1 MPIVNVP
8 GVGQVR
14 FPDDMSQE
22 DIINAIE
29 NDILKKPEP
38 SFMERSKQAFK
49 TGLEQIPESIAGIE
63 LGGRAALGQ
72 KAEASKQ
79 AAAIRAEE
87 QQQKPIQAITYE
99 ELEQTYGKD
108 GAIEVL
114 KKLPAYV
121 SEQILSNAP
130 SMAVPLAAA
139 AAVTPF
145 TSPVGGLLAGIGTYG
160 TQQFGQ
166 FMRRQAKEG
175 ATGETLEPG
184 KAAATAAVTAP
195 IGFFADKFLAGLGKF
210 PPKILGSEALAELA
224 KRAGQSLPGRITT
237 GATLGVIAEAP
248 TEVLEQMA
256 ERWQAGLPLDTEDAY
271 KEYKEAFAGAATV
284 GGVGGAAA
292 RGLAGKPVVQKPTDE
307 LKDES
312 KGLPT
317 PMDTLPLPIFSAPPQ
332 GMDANRA
339 LALRE
344 EAIQTDQENRLAQ
357 QMAEEQRMAS
367 AQERARSM
375 QGFGSPAGANLQMM
389 GRVRADEQA
398 AIKQQQREEI
408 AVEKARQKQ
417 IQNQIKQIQNTT
429 FSTDPVSNQIT
440 KQRLL
445 DQIAEQQ
452 PQPEIVEQAPPEI
465 TPAKPTAMSQMA
477 GFASP
482 ATTNQQMLDATRQR
496 QAEEIKSVEVDK
508 KKRIKEIEKTVFSS
522 DPLANELAKRKT
534 LEQEGLVEP
543 IKEAPVVEEG
553 LEPPPGPVAYENIPG
568 QKAKA
573 PIDQETKQEDQAI
586 LKTLKEQEKEIRSQ
600 IFQAK
605 RSGTNL
611 RRVLAGRLDPAEVS
625 EFGDKNSPSDK
636 KLMSNT
642 GGASLDDI
650 VSNGL
655 LNEFLPTE
663 LHRGTEVEAN
673 EVAEETADKSFR
685 ATEYIRELLRSN
697 QNMPFKSQQIIQ
709 QANLRHDEV
718 LKLIDR
724 YLSTEEINI
733 LIQEAI
739 DEQARIDQAAGETTT
754 EGETGTAGRG
764 KETAGTEEVTGAAKE
779 KPKPEKQAP
788 AETTAETTAEQPP
801 ILKAPPDLKL
811 KKGRNEQVVLAA
823 RELAAKKITREE
835 FDRYVDYYTPI
846 GPVLGSNLEAP
857 IDSDL
862 MFDILT
868 TKIKQK
874 KPAQLVNAPIK
885 DGTRVGLRM
894 DIPALDWGRANGV
907 NGSVVSVH
915 EGTNPNNKNTGDNIS
930 YRSTGHIKNVVFA
943 PRDQE
948 RSFSVAQNIPG
959 RKSEKTP
966 QQTIE
971 GNWIN
976 TPSNAL
982 FKRIKSL
989 LNDPEWSQVS
999 LDPLRHAYF
1008 YDRTSK
1014 NPVESADEVLQVGRF
1029 VLAKNVKFGDR
1040 AEYLYSTD
1048 KGGTTIAVSPEARR
1062 IQDELTGKSFMEM
1075 GEWTVRNARNDAEK
1089 HFAQKALKVVRAL
1102 EKQGVEFT
1110 FEVQGGKSRNDRLF
1124 QSNGVASFLFSK
1136 KGDINSRVRIDLN
1149 GAPVLENQLGYPSG
1163 MNYETVLHEFMH
1175 AATRTQNRFL
1185 SASHPAVKE
1194 LNNLFRTVVAEF
1206 NKQVKNKTLPDS
1218 MQKIYKRQTN
1228 NLQDPDELLA
1238 WGLEDRDF
1246 QKWLS
1251 TIKVG
1256 DKTAFEKIV
1265 DIVRRVLGISPDYE
1279 SALDRLMK
1287 TTNEILDIDVKDID
1301 TAMKAQGLN
1310 LGKPAAPVQKPKPS
1324 APFQESL
1331 FKQEAN
1337 TPAFK
1342 RWFGDSKVV
1351 DANGKPLVVYH
1362 GTSVRP
1368 DAGAVKGMGDI
1379 MAFDRMFTTQFRAPS
1394 IDTVGSFFSTN
1405 PGEGGAQMYSGT
1417 GEGAAVYPV
1426 YLSIKDPY
1434 TTTFETMLRRARI
1447 MENGVDDGRKIGAK
1461 EVEALRKFLKEF
1473 GKDGIHIKADPK
1485 GGEFGNQDVWIAL
1498 EPEQI
1503 KSATG
1508 NRGVF
1513 DAENA
1518 DILSKGAGT
1527 NPTSVGQQAMEILS
1541 GMGRDVKPPEPGYAQ
1556 KIKQSWDNARDNP
1569 KATAEAGRDGFRRFA
1584 DQVQTWAFSSD
1595 AALNNQ
1601 IRREVMDSM
1610 LGQEEKIGLLLNT
1623 SLSQTFHSDAISN
1636 LFLRMGNVKYN
1647 KELHKWEGVQD
1658 KNNFISLSQ
1667 KLDEIGAKYG
1677 LSKPQ
1682 IELVAHT
1689 AFEAK
1694 RTRSLVEFNTNLDA
1708 QVQELRDAA
1717 AEERAKGNAVKASAL
1732 SEKASSLR
1740 EKAKFIH
1747 MEPAEIQAGL
1757 SQFEL
1762 MPELNEAVDI
1772 WNGIRGNA
1780 VDKLVE
1786 SGLWTPEEAEFLLSN
1801 ADYVPFFR
1809 EDQLENG
1816 KGPKEFMRSLQV
1828 QAKERR
1834 LKGSD
1839 KPVNDIFDNM
1849 VRWTQYAV
1857 NRSVR
1862 NRSALSLA
1870 TTAESVGLAKKVEGM
1885 KDGDNVVRVWQDG
1898 QENYYDMEDP
1908 MFMQAFQGLESVSIP
1923 TIRWMAKMAD
1933 ILRSSV
1939 VLNPLFAVS
1948 QIPQDSFAAM
1958 FSSGLKPQFALTIP
1972 FRAVKEFIQTLR
1984 GKSTAHE
1991 ELKNF
1996 GVVGVRDFSSA
2007 MVRLDTEIA
2016 AGLKPAKG
2024 LWGNVKD
2031 KLSHFA
2037 MASDNAVRQA
2047 TYNAALDQGL
2057 SKAEAL
2063 EKAFEIFNVR
2073 RRGTSKMLNLAGQVI
2088 PFFNAYLAAQNVA
2101 YRTITGVGTSPTQ
2114 RDAAYKVLFGTTA
2127 SVFALSVLYA
2137 MMNGDDEDY
2146 LRKPTPTRDR
2156 LLMIPGTGMSIPL
2169 RADMYALPKVVAE
2182 HTYMMLTDKGF
2193 SDGAKFR
2200 ASLKSLLATS
2210 ILSPT
2215 PVPQAVKPIA
2225 EVLTNYDFFQ
2235 QKPLV
2240 GMYQQKKEIER
2251 QFDDT
2256 TSELAKVFGRSGLI
2270 SPIAIDHLVRG
2281 MFGSAGGLVLY
2292 ATNPFLWN
2300 ITSPNTP
2307 RPSISMKD
2315 ALATI
2320 PNASG
2325 FITKEYESGLKKDF
2339 FALKEEVDRA
2349 ASTLTDLKDRNPED
2363 IKDYIKDEKVR
2374 ARLGLAPTVNR
2385 INTQLSTIR
2394 KSISTIANSSM
2405 SADEKEA
2412 RIKQLRATEDK
2423 MLQGINLKK
2432 LREMAQI

>member
-29 NDILKKPEP
+29 TDILKKPAP
-38 SFMERSKQAFK
+38 GFIERSKQAFQ
-49 TGLEQIPESIAGIE
+49 TGLEQIPESLAGIE

-72 KAEASKQ
+72 KEEAGRQ
-79 AAAIRAEE
+79 AAAIRAQE
-87 QQQKPIQAITYE
+87 QQQKPIAPISYE
-99 ELEQTYGKD
+99 ELEKTYGKD

-114 KKLPAYV
+114 KKLPSYI
-121 SEQILSNAP
+121 SEQILQSAP

-145 TSPVGGLLAGIGTYG
+145 TSPLGGLLTGVGTYG
-160 TQQFGQ
+160 AQQFGQ
-166 FMRRQAKEG
+166 FMRRQAAEG
-175 ATGETLEPG
+175 ATGETLAPG
-184 KAAATAAVTAP
+184 KAAAFAAATAP
-195 IGFFADKFLAGLGKF
+195 IGFFADKFLIGLGKF

-224 KRAGQSLPGRITT
+224 KRTGQSLPGRITT

-256 ERWQAGLPLDTEDAY
+256 ERYQAGLPLDTEDAY
-271 KEYKEAFAGAATV
+271 KEYKEAFAGAAAV

-292 RGLAGKPVVQKPTDE
+292 RGLAGKPAIPPE
-307 LKDES
+307 REEP

-317 PMDTLPLPIFSAPPQ
+317 PMETLPLPIFSAPPQ
-332 GMDANRA
+332 GMTADRA
-339 LALRE
+339 LGLRE
-344 EAIQTDQENRLAQ
+344 EAIQADEQRRLAQ
-357 QMAEEQRMAS
+357 QMAEEQRMAD

-375 QGFGSPAGANLQMM
+375 QGFATPAGGNLQMM
-389 GRVRADEQA
+389 GQVRTDQQA
-398 AIKQQQREEI
+398 AIKQQQREQ
-408 AVEKARQKQ
+408 AAAEKARQKQ
-417 IQNQIKQIQNTT
+417 IQDQINEINNTVY
-429 FSTDPVSNQIT
+429 STDPVANQIT

-445 DQIAEQQ
+445 DQFAQQQ
-452 PQPEIVEQAPPEI
+452 PQDQVIEEAPAEI
-465 TPAKPTAMSQMA
+465 TPVKPTAMSQMA

-482 ATTNQQMLDATRQR
+482 ATTNQQMLDASRKR
-496 QAEEIKSVEVDK
+496 QADEIKAAETAK
-508 KKRIKEIEKTVFSS
+508 KKRIKEIENTVFSP
-522 DPLANELAKRKT
+522 DPLANELAKRKI
-534 LEQEGLVEP
+534 LEAEGLVEP
-543 IKEAPVVEEG
+543 EKEAAPEVLAEEG

-568 QKAKA
+568 QKAK
-573 PIDQETKQEDQAI
+573 PPVDQATKEEDRLT
-586 LKTLKEQEKEIRSQ
+586 LKALKEQEKEIRSQ
-600 IFQAK
+600 IFHAK

-611 RRVLAGRLDPAEVS
+611 RRILAGRLDQSELS
-625 EFGDKNSPSDK
+625 EFGDKNSDADK
-636 KLMSNT
+636 KLISNT

-650 VSNGL
+650 VSDGL
-655 LNEFLPTE
+655 LNEFLPPN
-663 LHRGTEVEAN
+663 LYRGTDIEAN
-673 EVAEETADKSFR
+673 EIAEESADKSFR
-685 ATEYIRELLRSN
+685 ATEYIRNLLQTN
-697 QNMPFKSQQIIQ
+697 QNMPFQSQQIIQ

-718 LKLIDR
+718 LRLIDR

-733 LIQEAI
+733 VIQEAI
-739 DEQARIDQAAGETTT
+739 DDEARIDQAAREAAT
-754 EGETGTAGRG
+754 EGENRTAGRG
-764 KETAGTEEVTGAAKE
+764 KETAGEKEVKEE
-779 KPKPEKQAP
+779 KPRAGKPPVLDESGVTP
-788 AETTAETTAEQPP
+788 A
-801 ILKAPPDLKL
+801 
-811 KKGRNEQVVLAA
+811 KGRHPQMQAA
-823 RELAAKKITREE
+823 LQKVMEGKMTREE
-835 FDRYVDYYTPI
+835 FKKYAQYYKPI
-846 GPVLGSNLEAP
+846 ELIEQEKLEAP
-857 IDSDL
+857 ASNEKMFAALRGEDSKAKL
-862 MFDILT
+862 NT
-868 TKIKQK
+868 
-874 KPAQLVNAPIK
+874 PIP

-894 DIPALDWGRANGV
+894 DLPARDAGAN
-907 NGSVVSVH
+907 VVSVH
-915 EGTNPNNKNTGDNIS
+915 VGKPNKDPKTGKPYKSAGQVIGYQS
-930 YRSTGHIKNVVFA
+930 AAHITDVEFA

-948 RSFSVAQNIPG
+948 
-959 RKSEKTP
+959 KSAVMGILPKKEP
-966 QQTIE
+966 LQTAE
-971 GNWIN
+971 GNLV
-976 TPSNAL
+976 NASPEEIY
-982 FKRIKSL
+982 KKIKELMS
-989 LNDPEWSQVS
+989 DPAWTQVGF
-999 LDPLRHAYF
+999 DPTRHGYF
-1008 YDRTSK
+1008 YSRK
-1014 NPVESADEVLQVGRF
+1014 NEKPVVSASELYQVGNF
-1029 VLAKNVKFGDR
+1029 LLAKNAQFGHEVD
-1040 AEYLYSTD
+1040 YLYSTN
-1048 KGGTTIAVSPEARR
+1048 KGGEAVTINPEAKR
-1062 IQDELTGKSFMEM
+1062 IQDELTGKSFIEM
-1075 GEWTVRNARNDAEK
+1075 AQWTVKNARNEAEK
-1089 HFAQKALKVVRAL
+1089 HFAQKGLNVVRAL
-1102 EKQGVEFT
+1102 EKQGVEFI
-1110 FEVQGGKSRNDRLF
+1110 FEVQGGNSRNSRLYRA
-1124 QSNGVASFLFSK
+1124 QGVASFLAGK
-1136 KGDINSRVRIDLN
+1136 DAKGTQVRIDLN
-1149 GAPVLENQLGYPSG
+1149 GVPVLENQLGYPSG

-1175 AATRTQNRFL
+1175 TATRLQNRFL
-1185 SASHPAVKE
+1185 PATHPAVKE
-1194 LNNLFRTVVAEF
+1194 LNSLFRTVVAEF
-1206 NKQVKNKTLPDS
+1206 NKQVRNKTLPES
-1218 MQKIYKRQTN
+1218 MMKVYKDQTN
-1228 NLQDPDELLA
+1228 NLESPDELLA

-1265 DIVRRVLGISPDYE
+1265 EVVRRMLGISPEFE

-1287 TTNEILDIDVKDID
+1287 TTNEILDIDVQDID
-1301 TAMKAQGLN
+1301 TAMRAQGVQ
-1310 LGKPAAPVQKPKPS
+1310 LGAPKPKAPAKPPKPQ

-1351 DANGKPLVVYH
+1351 NAEGKPLVVYH
-1362 GTSVRP
+1362 GTRKDFNAFDKSKQDLR
-1368 DAGAVKGMGDI
+1368 DAG
-1379 MAFDRMFTTQFRAPS
+1379 FYF
-1394 IDTVGSFFSTN
+1394 GSSKDAN
-1405 PGEGGAQMYSGT
+1405 AYAYSSEGGGN
-1417 GEGAAVYPV
+1417 VIPV
-1426 YLSIKDPY
+1426 YLSISNPKIYYNRDVKITPKLIEELKSQGY
-1434 TTTFETMLRRARI
+1434 DGVKRDFAKGPDAWRYGEDAAPEWVAFEPT
-1447 MENGVDDGRKIGAK
+1447 
-1461 EVEALRKFLKEF
+1461 
-1473 GKDGIHIKADPK
+1473 
-1485 GGEFGNQDVWIAL
+1485 
-1498 EPEQI
+1498 QI
-1503 KSATG
+1503 KSAIG
-1508 NRGVF
+1508 NKGTF
-1513 DAENA
+1513 DPNNP

-1527 NPTSVGQQAMEILS
+1527 PNSVGQQAMEILS
-1541 GMGRDVKPPEPGYAQ
+1541 GMGRDVKPPEPGYKE
-1556 KIKQSWDNARDNP
+1556 KIRQSWDNAKDNP
-1569 KATAEAGRDGFRRFA
+1569 KATAEAARDGFRRFS

-1601 IRREVMDSM
+1601 IRREVMGSM

-1623 SLSQTFHSDAISN
+1623 SLSQTFHSDAIAN

-1647 KELHKWEGVQD
+1647 KELHKWEGIED
-1658 KNNFISLSQ
+1658 KNNFITLSQ

-1677 LSKPQ
+1677 LDKAQ

-1694 RTRSLVEFNTNLDA
+1694 RTKSLVEFNTNLDA

-1732 SEKASSLR
+1732 SEKASSMK

-1747 MEPAEIQAGL
+1747 MDEADIQAGL
-1757 SQFEL
+1757 SQFKL
-1762 MPELNEAVDI
+1762 MPELNQAVEI

-1786 SGLWTPEEAEFLLSN
+1786 SGLWTPDEAEFLLSN

-1834 LKGSD
+1834 LKGSA

-1849 VRWTQYAV
+1849 IRWTQYAV

-1870 TTAESVGLAKKVEGM
+1870 TTAESVGLARKVEGT
-1885 KDGDNVVRVWQDG
+1885 KDGDNVVRVWDGG
-1898 QENYYDMEDP
+1898 QEQYYDMEDP
-1908 MFMQAFQGLESVSIP
+1908 MFMEAFQGLESVSIP

-1939 VLNPLFAVS
+1939 VLNPLFALS
-1948 QIPQDSFAAM
+1948 QVPQDSFAAM

-1972 FRAVKEFIQTLR
+1972 VRAVKEFIQTLR

-2024 LWGNVKD
+2024 LWGKVKD
-2031 KLSHFA
+2031 QLSHFA

-2047 TYNAALDQGL
+2047 TYTAALDQGL

-2073 RRGTSKMLNLAGQVI
+2073 RRGTSKMLNFAGQVI

-2146 LRKPTPTRDR
+2146 MSKPTPTRDR

-2169 RADMYALPKVVAE
+2169 RADLYALPKVVAE
-2182 HTYMMLTDKGF
+2182 HTYMILTDKGY

-2215 PVPQAVKPIA
+2215 PVPQAVKPLA

-2240 GMYQQKKEIER
+2240 GTYQKKKEIER
-2251 QFDDT
+2251 QFDDN
-2256 TSELAKVFGRSGLI
+2256 TSELAKVFGQSGLI
-2270 SPIAIDHLVRG
+2270 SPIAVDHLVRG
-2281 MFGSAGGLVLY
+2281 LFGSAGGLVLY
-2292 ATNPFLWN
+2292 ATNPFLWHV
-2300 ITSPNTP
+2300 TSPNTP
-2307 RPSISMKD
+2307 RPSVSMQD

-2325 FITKEYESGLKKDF
+2325 FVTKEYETGLKKDF

-2349 ASTLTDLKDRNPED
+2349 ANTLTDLKQRNPED

-2374 ARLGLAPTVNR
+2374 ARLGLSPIVNT

-2394 KSISTIANSSM
+2394 KSISTITNSTLP
-2405 SADEKEA
+2405 ADVKAA
-2412 RIKQLRATEDK
+2412 RIKQLRATEEN
-2423 MLQGINLKK
+2423 MLKNVDLKK
-2432 LREMAQI
+2432 LREMAKI

>member
-38 SFMERSKQAFK
+38 GFIDRSKQAFK
-49 TGLEQIPESIAGIE
+49 TGLEQIPESLAGIE

-72 KAEASKQ
+72 KEEASRQ
-79 AAAIRAEE
+79 AAAIRAQE
-87 QQQKPIQAITYE
+87 QQQKPIAPISYE
-99 ELEQTYGKD
+99 ELEKTYGKD

-114 KKLPAYV
+114 KKLPAYI
-121 SEQILSNAP
+121 SEQILQSAP

-145 TSPVGGLLAGIGTYG
+145 TSPLGGLLAGIGTYG

-166 FMRRQAKEG
+166 FMRRQAQEG
-175 ATGETLEPG
+175 ATGETLAPG
-184 KAAATAAVTAP
+184 KAAAVAAATAP
-195 IGFFADKFLAGLGKF
+195 IGFFADKFLIGLGKF

-224 KRAGQSLPGRITT
+224 KRTGQSLPGRITT

-256 ERWQAGLPLDTEDAY
+256 ERYQAGLALDTEDAY
-271 KEYKEAFAGAATV
+271 REYKEAFAGAAAV

-292 RGLAGKPVVQKPTDE
+292 RGLAGKPAIPP
-307 LKDES
+307 ES
-312 KGLPT
+312 EEPKGLPT
-317 PMDTLPLPIFSAPPQ
+317 PMETLPLPIFSAPPQ
-332 GMDANRA
+332 GVDANRA

-344 EAIQTDQENRLAQ
+344 EAIQADEQRRLAQ
-357 QMAEEQRMAS
+357 QEAEQQRMAS

-375 QGFGSPAGANLQMM
+375 QGFATPAGGNLQMM
-389 GRVRADEQA
+389 GQVRADQQA
-398 AIKQQQREEI
+398 AVKQQQREQV
-408 AVEKARQKQ
+408 AAEKARQKQ
-417 IQNQIKQIQNTT
+417 IQDQIKEIQNTVY
-429 FSTDPVSNQIT
+429 STDPVANQIT

-445 DQIAEQQ
+445 DQFAEQQ
-452 PQPEIVEQAPPEI
+452 PVIEEAPVEV
-465 TPAKPTAMSQMA
+465 TPAKPAAMSQMA

-482 ATTNQQMLDATRQR
+482 ATTNQQMLDATRKR
-496 QAEEIKSVEVDK
+496 QADEIKAAETAK
-508 KKRIKEIEKTVFSS
+508 KKRIKEIQNTVYSP
-522 DPLANELAKRKT
+522 DPLANELAKRKI
-534 LEQEGLVEP
+534 LEQEGLVEAG
-543 IKEAPVVEEG
+543 KQEVQTEEEAPPVEEG
-553 LEPPPGPVAYENIPG
+553 IEPPSGPVAYENIPG

-573 PIDQETKQEDQAI
+573 PIDQETKEEDRAI

-611 RRVLAGRLDPAEVS
+611 RRVLAGRLDPAEIS
-625 EFGDKNSPSDK
+625 EFGDKNNAADK

-663 LHRGTEVEAN
+663 LHRGTDIEGNEA
-673 EVAEETADKSFR
+673 ADETADKSSR
-685 ATEYIRELLRSN
+685 ATEYIRDLLRTN
-697 QNMPFKSQQIIQ
+697 QNMPFQSQQIIQ

-718 LKLIDR
+718 LRLIDR

-739 DEQARIDQAAGETTT
+739 DEQARIDQAAGEAAT

-764 KETAGTEEVTGAAKE
+764 EETAGTEEVTE
-779 KPKPEKQAP
+779 EKPEKQAP
-788 AETTAETTAEQPP
+788 AETPAGQPP
-801 ILKAPPDLKL
+801 VLEVPEGFKL
-811 KKGRNEQVVLAA
+811 SKGRNPQVALAA
-823 RELAAKKITREE
+823 RKLAAGEINKAEY
-835 FDRYVDYYTPI
+835 DQYVDYYTPI
-846 GPVLGSNLEAP
+846 NTITSDKLESP
-857 IDSDL
+857 IDDGL
-862 MFDILT
+862 MREILT
-868 TKIKQK
+868 KKIKQK
-874 KPAQLVNAPIK
+874 KRPELVNAPVA

-894 DIPALDWGRANGV
+894 DIPALEWGRANGV

-915 EGTNPNNKNTGDNIS
+915 KGASEKNKTASSNIS

-948 RSFSVAQNIPG
+948 RSFGVAQSLSG
-959 RKSEKTP
+959 REGEKTP

-976 TPSNAL
+976 TPPDKT
-982 FKRIKSL
+982 FKLIKKL
-989 LNDPEWSQVS
+989 LNDPEWKQIS
-999 LDPLRHAYF
+999 LDPTRHAFF
-1008 YDRTSK
+1008 YDRASK
-1014 NPVESADEVLQVGRF
+1014 KPVESADEVLQVGRF

-1040 AEYLYSTD
+1040 AEYLYSAN
-1048 KGGTTIAVSPEARR
+1048 KGPLTIAVSPEARR
-1062 IQDELTGKSFMEM
+1062 IQDELTGKSFIEM
-1075 GEWTVRNARNDAEK
+1075 GQWAVRNARNDAEK
-1089 HFAQKALKVVRAL
+1089 YFAQKALNVVRAL

-1110 FEVQGGKSRNDRLF
+1110 FEVQGGDSRNSRLYRA
-1124 QSNGVASFLFSK
+1124 QGVASFLAGK
-1136 KGDINSRVRIDLN
+1136 DAKGTQVRIDLN
-1149 GAPVLENQLGYPSG
+1149 GVPVLENQLGYPSG

-1175 AATRTQNRFL
+1175 TATRLQNRFL
-1185 SASHPAVKE
+1185 PATHPAVKE
-1194 LNNLFRTVVAEF
+1194 LNSLFRTVVAEF
-1206 NKQVKNKTLPDS
+1206 NKQVRNKTLPES
-1218 MQKIYKRQTN
+1218 MMKVYKDQTN
-1228 NLQDPDELLA
+1228 NLESPDELLA

-1256 DKTAFEKIV
+1256 DKTAFDKIV
-1265 DIVRRVLGISPDYE
+1265 EVVRRMLGISSEFE

-1287 TTNEILDIDVKDID
+1287 TTNEILDIDVQDID
-1301 TAMKAQGLN
+1301 TGMKAQGVQ
-1310 LGKPAAPVQKPKPS
+1310 LGAPKPKAPAKPPKPQ

-1331 FKQEAN
+1331 FK
-1337 TPAFK
+1337 
-1342 RWFGDSKVV
+1342 
-1351 DANGKPLVVYH
+1351 
-1362 GTSVRP
+1362 
-1368 DAGAVKGMGDI
+1368 
-1379 MAFDRMFTTQFRAPS
+1379 
-1394 IDTVGSFFSTN
+1394 
-1405 PGEGGAQMYSGT
+1405 
-1417 GEGAAVYPV
+1417 
-1426 YLSIKDPY
+1426 
-1434 TTTFETMLRRARI
+1434 
-1447 MENGVDDGRKIGAK
+1447 
-1461 EVEALRKFLKEF
+1461 
-1473 GKDGIHIKADPK
+1473 
-1485 GGEFGNQDVWIAL
+1485 
-1498 EPEQI
+1498 
-1503 KSATG
+1503 
-1508 NRGVF
+1508 
-1513 DAENA
+1513 
-1518 DILSKGAGT
+1518 GAGT
-1527 NPTSVGQQAMEILS
+1527 PTSVGQQAMEILS

-1556 KIKQSWDNARDNP
+1556 RVRQSWDNAKDNP
-1569 KATAEAGRDGFRRFA
+1569 KATVEAARDGFRRFA
-1584 DQVQTWAFSSD
+1584 DRIQTYAFSSD

-1601 IRREVMDSM
+1601 IRREVMDST

-1623 SLSQTFHSDAISN
+1623 SLSQTFHSDAIAN
-1636 LFLRMGNVKYN
+1636 LFLRMGDIKYN
-1647 KELHKWEGVQD
+1647 KELHKWEGVED
-1658 KNNFISLSQ
+1658 KNNFITLSQ

-1677 LSKPQ
+1677 LDKPQ

-1694 RTRSLVEFNTNLDA
+1694 RTKSLIEFNNNLDA

-1732 SEKASSLR
+1732 SEKASSMR

-1762 MPELNEAVDI
+1762 MPELNDAVEI

-1801 ADYVPFFR
+1801 ADYVPFYR

-1849 VRWTQYAV
+1849 IRWTQYAV

-1870 TTAESVGLAKKVEGM
+1870 TTAESVGLAKKVEGK
-1885 KDGDNVVRVWQDG
+1885 KDGDNVVRVWDGG
-1898 QENYYDMEDP
+1898 QEQFYDMEDP
-1908 MFMQAFQGLESVSIP
+1908 MFMEAFQGLESVSIP
-1923 TIRWMAKMAD
+1923 TIRWAAKMAD

-1939 VLNPLFAVS
+1939 VLNPLFALS
-1948 QIPQDSFAAM
+1948 QVPQDSFAAM

-1972 FRAVKEFIQTLR
+1972 VRAVKEFIQTLR

-2024 LWGNVKD
+2024 LWGKVKD
-2031 KLSHFA
+2031 QLSHFA

-2047 TYNAALDQGL
+2047 TYTAALDQGL

-2073 RRGTSKMLNLAGQVI
+2073 RRGTSQILSFAGQVI

-2127 SVFALSVLYA
+2127 SVFALSILYA

-2146 LRKPTPTRDR
+2146 QKKPTPTRDR

-2182 HTYMMLTDKGF
+2182 HTYMILTDKGY

-2215 PVPQAVKPIA
+2215 PVPQAVKPLA

-2240 GMYQQKKEIER
+2240 GTYQKKKEIER
-2251 QFDDT
+2251 QFDDS
-2256 TSELAKVFGRSGLI
+2256 TSELAKVIGRSDVI
-2270 SPIAIDHLVRG
+2270 SPIAVDHLIRG

-2292 ATNPFLWN
+2292 ATNPFLWHV
-2300 ITSPNTP
+2300 TSPNTP
-2307 RPSISMKD
+2307 RPSLSVRD

-2325 FITKEYESGLKKDF
+2325 FVTKEYETGLKKDF

-2349 ASTLTDLKDRNPED
+2349 ANTLTDLKQRNPED

-2374 ARLGLAPTVNR
+2374 ARLGLAPMVNQ
-2385 INTQLSTIR
+2385 INSQLSTIR
-2394 KSISTIANSSM
+2394 KSISTITNSTLP
-2405 SADEKEA
+2405 ADVKEA
-2412 RIKQLRATEDK
+2412 RIKQLRANEEK
-2423 MLQGINLKK
+2423 MLKGVNLKK

>member
-22 DIINAIE
+22 AIIDAIE

-38 SFMERSKQAFK
+38 SFIERSKQAFK
-49 TGLEQIPESIAGIE
+49 TGLEQIPESLAGIE

-72 KAEASKQ
+72 KEEASRQ
-79 AAAIRAEE
+79 AAAIRAQE
-87 QQQKPIQAITYE
+87 QQQKPIAPITYE
-99 ELEQTYGKD
+99 ELEKTYGKD

-114 KKLPAYV
+114 KKLPAYI
-121 SEQILSNAP
+121 SEQILQSAP

-145 TSPVGGLLAGIGTYG
+145 TTPLGGLLAGIGTYG

-166 FMRRQAKEG
+166 FIRRQATEG
-175 ATGETLEPG
+175 ATGETLAPG
-184 KAAATAAVTAP
+184 KAAAVAAATAP
-195 IGFFADKFLAGLGKF
+195 IGFFADKFLIGLGKF

-224 KRAGQSLPGRITT
+224 KRTGQSLPGRITT

-256 ERWQAGLPLDTEDAY
+256 ERYQAGLPLNTEDAY
-271 KEYKEAFAGAATV
+271 KEYKEAFAGAAAV

-292 RGLAGKPVVQKPTDE
+292 RGLAGKPAIPP
-307 LKDES
+307 ES
-312 KGLPT
+312 EEPKGLPT
-317 PMDTLPLPIFSAPPQ
+317 PMETLPLPIFSAPPQ
-332 GMDANRA
+332 GVDANRA

-344 EAIQTDQENRLAQ
+344 EAIQADEQRRLAQ
-357 QMAEEQRMAS
+357 QEAEQQRMAS

-375 QGFGSPAGANLQMM
+375 QGFATPAGGNLQMM
-389 GRVRADEQA
+389 GQVRADQQA
-398 AIKQQQREEI
+398 AVKQQQREQV
-408 AVEKARQKQ
+408 AAEKARQKQ
-417 IQNQIKQIQNTT
+417 IQDQIKEIQNTVY
-429 FSTDPVSNQIT
+429 STDPVANQIT

-445 DQIAEQQ
+445 DQFAEQQ
-452 PQPEIVEQAPPEI
+452 PVIEEAPVEV

-482 ATTNQQMLDATRQR
+482 ATTNQQMLDATRKR
-496 QAEEIKSVEVDK
+496 QADEIKAAETAK
-508 KKRIKEIEKTVFSS
+508 KKRIKEIQNTVYSP
-522 DPLANELAKRKT
+522 DPLANELAKRKI
-534 LEQEGLVEP
+534 LEQEGLVEAG
-543 IKEAPVVEEG
+543 KQEAQTEEEAPPVEEG
-553 LEPPPGPVAYENIPG
+553 LEPPSGPVAYENIPG

-573 PIDQETKQEDQAI
+573 PIDQETKEEDRAT
-586 LKTLKEQEKEIRSQ
+586 LKALKEQEKEIRSQ

-611 RRVLAGRLDPAEVS
+611 RRILAGRLNQSELS
-625 EFGDKNSPSDK
+625 EFGDKNSDADK
-636 KLMSNT
+636 KLISNT

-650 VSNGL
+650 VSDGL

-663 LHRGTEVEAN
+663 LHRGTEIEGNEA
-673 EVAEETADKSFR
+673 ADETADKSSR
-685 ATEYIRELLRSN
+685 ATEYIRDLLRTN
-697 QNMPFKSQQIIQ
+697 QNMPFQSQQIIQ

-718 LKLIDR
+718 LRLIDR

-739 DEQARIDQAAGETTT
+739 DEQARIDQAAGEAAT

-764 KETAGTEEVTGAAKE
+764 EETAGTEEVSKE
-779 KPKPEKQAP
+779 KPKKQAP
-788 AETTAETTAEQPP
+788 AKTTAETPAEQPP
-801 ILKAPPDLKL
+801 ELKPPEGFKA
-811 KKGRNEQVVLAA
+811 KEGRNEQVVLAA
-823 RELAAKKITREE
+823 RELQAGRITKEQY
-835 FDRYVDYYTPI
+835 DKYVDAYMPI
-846 GPVLGSNLEAP
+846 GTIPNPEPPMSQSDMRDVLQKNQLP
-857 IDSDL
+857 
-862 MFDILT
+862 
-868 TKIKQK
+868 KI
-874 KPAQLVNAPIK
+874 NAPIA
-885 DGTRVGLRM
+885 DGTPVGLRM
-894 DIPALDWGRANGV
+894 DINALNRSKARGLT
-907 NGSVVSVH
+907 GSVVAIH
-915 EGTNPNNKNTGDNIS
+915 PENNPNSPIS
-930 YRSTGHIKNVVFA
+930 YSSAARIQNVK
-943 PRDQE
+943 
-948 RSFSVAQNIPG
+948 FSI
-959 RKSEKTP
+959 RSEKAAMKVATQAEPTISKTGNVTPQGNKSP
-966 QQTIE
+966 QQTME
-971 GNWIN
+971 GNWVNI
-976 TPSNAL
+976 TPKEAYAMVQRL
-982 FKRIKSL
+982 LKDKS
-989 LNDPEWSQVS
+989 WSQVS
-999 LDPLRHAYF
+999 FDPLRHSYF
-1008 YDRTSK
+1008 YDRATK
-1014 NPVESADEVLQVGRF
+1014 RPVVAADEAIQIGRF
-1029 VLAKNVKFGDR
+1029 VLAKNVEFAPR
-1040 AEYLYSTD
+1040 EEFLYSAN
-1048 KGGTTIAVSPEARR
+1048 KGKSNIVVTSEARR
-1062 IQDELTGKSFMEM
+1062 IQDELTGKSFIEM
-1075 GEWTVRNARNDAEK
+1075 GQWTVRNARNDTEK
-1089 HFAQKALKVVRAL
+1089 YFAQKALNVIRAL

-1110 FEVQGGKSRNDRLF
+1110 FEVQGGDSRNSRLYRA
-1124 QSNGVASFLFSK
+1124 QGVASFLAGK
-1136 KGDINSRVRIDLN
+1136 DAKGTQVRIDLN
-1149 GAPVLENQLGYPSG
+1149 GVPVLENQLGYPSG

-1175 AATRTQNRFL
+1175 TATRLQNRFL
-1185 SASHPAVKE
+1185 PATHPAVKE
-1194 LNNLFRTVVAEF
+1194 LKNLFRTVVAEF
-1206 NKQVKNKTLPDS
+1206 NTQVKNKTLPES
-1218 MQKIYKRQTN
+1218 MMKVYKDQTN
-1228 NLQDPDELLA
+1228 NLESPDELLA

-1256 DKTAFEKIV
+1256 EKTAFEKIV
-1265 DIVRRVLGISPDYE
+1265 EVVRRMLGISPEYE

-1287 TTNEILDIDVKDID
+1287 TTNEILDIDVQDID
-1301 TAMKAQGLN
+1301 TAMKAQGAQ
-1310 LGKPAAPVQKPKPS
+1310 LGAPKPKAPTKS
-1324 APFQESL
+1324 LKPQAPFQESL
-1331 FKQEAN
+1331 FK
-1337 TPAFK
+1337 
-1342 RWFGDSKVV
+1342 
-1351 DANGKPLVVYH
+1351 
-1362 GTSVRP
+1362 
-1368 DAGAVKGMGDI
+1368 
-1379 MAFDRMFTTQFRAPS
+1379 
-1394 IDTVGSFFSTN
+1394 
-1405 PGEGGAQMYSGT
+1405 
-1417 GEGAAVYPV
+1417 
-1426 YLSIKDPY
+1426 
-1434 TTTFETMLRRARI
+1434 
-1447 MENGVDDGRKIGAK
+1447 
-1461 EVEALRKFLKEF
+1461 
-1473 GKDGIHIKADPK
+1473 
-1485 GGEFGNQDVWIAL
+1485 
-1498 EPEQI
+1498 
-1503 KSATG
+1503 
-1508 NRGVF
+1508 
-1513 DAENA
+1513 
-1518 DILSKGAGT
+1518 GAGT
-1527 NPTSVGQQAMEILS
+1527 PTSVGQQAMEILS

-1556 KIKQSWDNARDNP
+1556 RVRQSWDNAKDNP
-1569 KATAEAGRDGFRRFA
+1569 KATVEAARDGFRRFA
-1584 DQVQTWAFSSD
+1584 DRIQTYAFSSD

-1601 IRREVMDSM
+1601 IRREVMDST

-1623 SLSQTFHSDAISN
+1623 SLSQTFHSDAIAN
-1636 LFLRMGNVKYN
+1636 LFLRMGDIKYN
-1647 KELHKWEGVQD
+1647 KELHKWEGVED
-1658 KNNFISLSQ
+1658 KNNFITLSQ

-1677 LSKPQ
+1677 LDKPQ

-1694 RTRSLVEFNTNLDA
+1694 RTKSLIEFNNNLDA

-1732 SEKASSLR
+1732 SEKASSMR

-1762 MPELNEAVDI
+1762 MPELNDAVEI

-1801 ADYVPFFR
+1801 ADYVPFYR

-1849 VRWTQYAV
+1849 IRWTQYAV

-1870 TTAESVGLAKKVEGM
+1870 TTAESVGLAKKVEGK
-1885 KDGDNVVRVWQDG
+1885 KDGDNVVRVWDGG
-1898 QENYYDMEDP
+1898 QEQFYDMEDP
-1908 MFMQAFQGLESVSIP
+1908 MFMEAFQGLESVSIP
-1923 TIRWMAKMAD
+1923 TIRWAAKMAD

-1939 VLNPLFAVS
+1939 VLNPLFALS
-1948 QIPQDSFAAM
+1948 QVPQDSFAAM

-1972 FRAVKEFIQTLR
+1972 LRAVKEFIQTLR

-2047 TYNAALDQGL
+2047 TYTAALDQGL

-2073 RRGTSKMLNLAGQVI
+2073 RRGTSKMLSFAGQVI

-2127 SVFALSVLYA
+2127 SVFALSILYA

-2146 LRKPTPTRDR
+2146 QKKPTPTRDR

-2182 HTYMMLTDKGF
+2182 HTYMILTDKGY

-2215 PVPQAVKPIA
+2215 PVPQAVKPLA

-2240 GMYQQKKEIER
+2240 GTYQKKKEIER
-2251 QFDDT
+2251 QFDDS
-2256 TSELAKVFGRSGLI
+2256 TSELAKVIGRADVI
-2270 SPIAIDHLVRG
+2270 SPIAVDHLIRG

-2292 ATNPFLWN
+2292 ATNPFLWHV
-2300 ITSPNTP
+2300 TSPNTP
-2307 RPSISMKD
+2307 RPSLSVRD

-2325 FITKEYESGLKKDF
+2325 FVTKEYETGLKKDF

-2349 ASTLTDLKDRNPED
+2349 ANTLTDLKQRNPED

-2374 ARLGLAPTVNR
+2374 ARLGLAPMVNQ
-2385 INTQLSTIR
+2385 INSQLSTIR
-2394 KSISTIANSSM
+2394 KSISTITNSSLP
-2405 SADEKEA
+2405 ADVKEA
-2412 RIKQLRATEDK
+2412 RIKQLRANEEK
-2423 MLQGINLKK
+2423 MLKGVNLKK

>member
-8 GVGQVR
+8 GVGQVN
-14 FPDDMSQE
+14 FPDSMSQE

-29 NDILKKPEP
+29 TDILKKPAP
-38 SFMERSKQAFK
+38 GFIDRSKQAFK
-49 TGLEQIPESIAGIE
+49 TGLEQIPESLAGIE

-72 KAEASKQ
+72 KEEASRQ
-79 AAAIRAEE
+79 AAAIRAQE
-87 QQQKPIQAITYE
+87 QQQKPIAPITYE
-99 ELEQTYGKD
+99 ELEKTYGKD

-114 KKLPAYV
+114 KKLPSYI
-121 SEQILSNAP
+121 SEQILQSAP

-145 TSPVGGLLAGIGTYG
+145 TTPLGGLLAGIGTYG

-166 FMRRQAKEG
+166 FMRRQAQEG
-175 ATGETLEPG
+175 ATGETLAPG
-184 KAAATAAVTAP
+184 KAAAVAAATAP
-195 IGFFADKFLAGLGKF
+195 IGFFADKFLIGLGKF

-224 KRAGQSLPGRITT
+224 KRTGQSLPGRITT

-256 ERWQAGLPLDTEDAY
+256 ERYQAGLALDTEDAY
-271 KEYKEAFAGAATV
+271 REYKEAFAGAAAV

-292 RGLAGKPVVQKPTDE
+292 RALGGQPAMPKPE
-307 LKDES
+307 EES

-317 PMDTLPLPIFSAPPQ
+317 PMETLPLPIFSAPPQ

-339 LALRE
+339 LAMRE
-344 EAIQTDQENRLAQ
+344 EAIQADEQRRLAQ

-375 QGFGSPAGANLQMM
+375 QGFATPAGGNLQMM
-389 GRVRADEQA
+389 GQVRADERA
-398 AIKQQQREEI
+398 AVKQQQRDQ
-408 AVEKARQKQ
+408 AAAEKARLKQ
-417 IQNQIKQIQNTT
+417 IQDQIKEINNTVY
-429 FSTDPVSNQIT
+429 STDPVANQIM

-445 DQIAEQQ
+445 DQFAEQQ
-452 PQPEIVEQAPPEI
+452 PQQEQQADVTPEV

-482 ATTNQQMLDATRQR
+482 ATTNQQMLDASRKR
-496 QAEEIKSVEVDK
+496 QADEIKAAETAK
-508 KKRIKEIEKTVFSS
+508 KKRIKEIESTVFSP
-522 DPLANELAKRKT
+522 DPLANELAKRKI
-534 LEQEGLVEP
+534 LEAEGLVEP
-543 IKEAPVVEEG
+543 AKEEDKPAEVLAEEG

-573 PIDQETKQEDQAI
+573 PIDQETKEEDRAI

-611 RRVLAGRLDPAEVS
+611 RRVLAGRLDQSEIS
-625 EFGDKNSPSDK
+625 EFGDKNSDADK
-636 KLMSNT
+636 KLISNT

-655 LNEFLPTE
+655 LNEFLPPD

-685 ATEYIRELLRSN
+685 ATEYIRNLLQTN
-697 QNMPFKSQQIIQ
+697 QNMPFQSQQIIQ

-718 LKLIDR
+718 LRLIDR

-739 DEQARIDQAAGETTT
+739 DEQARIDQAAGEAAT

-764 KETAGTEEVTGAAKE
+764 KETAGTKEVKGTSKE

-788 AETTAETTAEQPP
+788 AETTAGQPP

-811 KKGRNEQVVLAA
+811 KRGRNEQVVLAA

-885 DGTRVGLRM
+885 EGTRVGLRM

-948 RSFSVAQNIPG
+948 RSFSIAQNIPG

-982 FKRIKSL
+982 FKRVKSL

-1014 NPVESADEVLQVGRF
+1014 RPVESADEVLQVGRF
-1029 VLAKNVKFGDR
+1029 VLAKNVKFGETAD
-1040 AEYLYSTD
+1040 YLYSKD
-1048 KGGTTIAVSPEARR
+1048 AGAAPIAVSPEARR

-1075 GEWTVRNARNDAEK
+1075 GQWTIRNARNDAEK
-1089 HFAQKALKVVRAL
+1089 HFAQKALNVVRAL

-1110 FEVQGGKSRNDRLF
+1110 FEVQGGKSRNPGLY
-1124 QSNGVASFLFSK
+1124 QANGVTTFLFSK
-1136 KGDINSRVRIDLN
+1136 GDKNSRVRIDLN
-1149 GAPVLENQLGYPSG
+1149 GVPVLENQRGYPSG

-1175 AATRTQNRFL
+1175 SATRAQNRFL
-1185 SASHPAVKE
+1185 PASHPAVKE
-1194 LNNLFRTVVAEF
+1194 LRSLFNIVVSEF
-1206 NKQVKNKTLPDS
+1206 NKQVKNGTLPQS
-1218 MQKIYKRQTN
+1218 MQKIAKKQTN
-1228 NLQDPDELLA
+1228 NLDSPDELLA
-1238 WGLEDRDF
+1238 WGLEDSDF

-1256 DKTAFEKIV
+1256 EKTAFEKIV
-1265 DIVRRVLGISPDYE
+1265 EIVRRVLGISPEYE
-1279 SALDRLMK
+1279 SALDRLMR
-1287 TTNEILDIDVKDID
+1287 TTNSILDIDVQDID
-1301 TAMKAQGLN
+1301 TAMKAQGLK
-1310 LGKPAAPVQKPKPS
+1310 LGQPKAPAQPPKPRVQI
-1324 APFQESL
+1324 QESL
-1331 FKQEAN
+1331 FK
-1337 TPAFK
+1337 
-1342 RWFGDSKVV
+1342 G
-1351 DANGKPLVVYH
+1351 
-1362 GTSVRP
+1362 
-1368 DAGAVKGMGDI
+1368 AGA
-1379 MAFDRMFTTQFRAPS
+1379 
-1394 IDTVGSFFSTN
+1394 
-1405 PGEGGAQMYSGT
+1405 
-1417 GEGAAVYPV
+1417 
-1426 YLSIKDPY
+1426 
-1434 TTTFETMLRRARI
+1434 
-1447 MENGVDDGRKIGAK
+1447 
-1461 EVEALRKFLKEF
+1461 
-1473 GKDGIHIKADPK
+1473 
-1485 GGEFGNQDVWIAL
+1485 
-1498 EPEQI
+1498 
-1503 KSATG
+1503 
-1508 NRGVF
+1508 
-1513 DAENA
+1513 
-1518 DILSKGAGT
+1518 
-1527 NPTSVGQQAMEILS
+1527 PTSVGQQAMEILS
-1541 GMGRDVKPPEPGYAQ
+1541 GMGREVKPPEPGYKE
-1556 KIKQSWDNARDNP
+1556 KIKQSWDNAKDNP
-1569 KATAEAGRDGFRRFA
+1569 KATAEAARDGFRRFS

-1601 IRREVMDSM
+1601 IRREIMGSM

-1623 SLSQTFHSDAISN
+1623 SLSQTFHSDAIAN
-1636 LFLRMGNVKYN
+1636 LFLRMGDIKYN
-1647 KELHKWEGVQD
+1647 KELHKWEGVED
-1658 KNNFISLSQ
+1658 KNNFITLSQ

-1677 LSKPQ
+1677 LDKAQ

-1694 RTRSLVEFNTNLDA
+1694 RTKSLVEFNTNLDA

-1732 SEKASSLR
+1732 SEKASSMK

-1747 MEPAEIQAGL
+1747 MDEADIQAGL
-1757 SQFEL
+1757 SQFQL
-1762 MPELNEAVDI
+1762 MPELNQAVEI

-1834 LKGSD
+1834 LKGSA

-1849 VRWTQYAV
+1849 IRWTQYAV

-1870 TTAESVGLAKKVEGM
+1870 TTAESVGLARKVEGT
-1885 KDGDNVVRVWQDG
+1885 KDGDNVVRVWDGG
-1898 QENYYDMEDP
+1898 QEQYYDMEDP
-1908 MFMQAFQGLESVSIP
+1908 MFMEAFQGLESVSIP

-1939 VLNPLFAVS
+1939 VLNPLFALS
-1948 QIPQDSFAAM
+1948 QVPQDSFAAM

-1972 FRAVKEFIQTLR
+1972 VRAVKEFIQTLR

-2024 LWGNVKD
+2024 LWGKVKD
-2031 KLSHFA
+2031 QLSHFA

-2047 TYNAALDQGL
+2047 TYTAALDQGL

-2073 RRGTSKMLNLAGQVI
+2073 RRGTSKMLNFAGQVI

-2146 LRKPTPTRDR
+2146 MSKPTPTRDR

-2169 RADMYALPKVVAE
+2169 RADLYALPKVVAE
-2182 HTYMMLTDKGF
+2182 HTYMILTDKGY

-2215 PVPQAVKPIA
+2215 PVPQAVKPLA

-2240 GMYQQKKEIER
+2240 GTYQKKKEIER
-2251 QFDDT
+2251 QFDDN
-2256 TSELAKVFGRSGLI
+2256 TSELAKVFGQSGLI
-2270 SPIAIDHLVRG
+2270 SPIAVDHLVRG
-2281 MFGSAGGLVLY
+2281 LFGSAGGLVLY
-2292 ATNPFLWN
+2292 ATNPFLWHV
-2300 ITSPNTP
+2300 TSPNTP
-2307 RPSISMKD
+2307 RPSVSMQD

-2325 FITKEYESGLKKDF
+2325 FVTKEYETGLKKDF

-2349 ASTLTDLKDRNPED
+2349 ANTLTDLKQRNPED

-2374 ARLGLAPTVNR
+2374 ARLGLSPIVNT

-2394 KSISTIANSSM
+2394 KSISTITNSTLP
-2405 SADEKEA
+2405 ADVKAA
-2412 RIKQLRATEDK
+2412 RIKQLRATEEN
-2423 MLQGINLKK
+2423 MLKNVDLKK
-2432 LREMAQI
+2432 LREMAKI

>member
-8 GVGQVR
+8 GVGQVN
-14 FPDDMSQE
+14 FPDSMSQE

-29 NDILKKPEP
+29 TDILKKPAP
-38 SFMERSKQAFK
+38 GFMERSKQALQ
-49 TGLEQIPESIAGIE
+49 TGLEQIPESLAGIE

-72 KAEASKQ
+72 KEEAGRQ
-79 AAAIRAEE
+79 AAAIRAQE

-99 ELEQTYGKD
+99 ELEKTYGKD
-108 GAIEVL
+108 GSIEVL
-114 KKLPAYV
+114 KKLPSYI

-145 TSPVGGLLAGIGTYG
+145 TSPLGGLLTGIGTYG

-166 FMRRQAKEG
+166 FMRRQATEG
-175 ATGETLEPG
+175 ATGETLAPG
-184 KAAATAAVTAP
+184 KAAAFAAATAP
-195 IGFFADKFLAGLGKF
+195 IGFFADKFLMGLGKF
-210 PPKILGSEALAELA
+210 PNKILGSEALAELA
-224 KRAGQSLPGRITT
+224 KRTGQSLPGRITT

-256 ERWQAGLPLDTEDAY
+256 ERYQAGLPLDTEDAY
-271 KEYKEAFAGAATV
+271 KEYKEAFAGAATI
-284 GGVGGAAA
+284 GGLGGAAA
-292 RGLAGKPVVQKPTDE
+292 RGLAGKPAIPQPI
-307 LKDES
+307 DES

-317 PMDTLPLPIFSAPPQ
+317 PMETLPLPNFSAPPV

-339 LALRE
+339 LAMRE
-344 EAIQTDQENRLAQ
+344 EAIQADEQRRLAQ
-357 QMAEEQRMAS
+357 QMAEEQRMAD

-375 QGFGSPAGANLQMM
+375 QGFATPAGGNLQMM
-389 GRVRADEQA
+389 GQVRADQQA
-398 AIKQQQREEI
+398 AVKQQQREQ
-408 AVEKARQKQ
+408 AAAEKARQKQ
-417 IQNQIKQIQNTT
+417 IQNQIKEINNTVY
-429 FSTDPVSNQIT
+429 SNDPVANQIM

-445 DQIAEQQ
+445 DQFAEQQ
-452 PQPEIVEQAPPEI
+452 PQQEQQADVTPEI

-482 ATTNQQMLDATRQR
+482 ATTNQEMLDATRKR
-496 QAEEIKSVEVDK
+496 QADEIKAAETAK
-508 KKRIKEIEKTVFSS
+508 KKRIKEIQNTVYSP
-522 DPLANELAKRKT
+522 DPLANELAKRKI
-534 LEQEGLVEP
+534 LEQEGLVEAV
-543 IKEAPVVEEG
+543 KQEAKTEEEVPPVEED

-573 PIDQETKQEDQAI
+573 PIDQETKEEDRATI
-586 LKTLKEQEKEIRSQ
+586 KALKEQEKEIRSQ
-600 IFQAK
+600 IFHAK

-611 RRVLAGRLDPAEVS
+611 RRILAGRLDPAELS
-625 EFGDKNSPSDK
+625 EFGDKNSDADK
-636 KLMSNT
+636 KLISNT

-650 VSNGL
+650 VADGL
-655 LNEFLPTE
+655 LNEFLPPN
-663 LHRGTEVEAN
+663 LHLGAQISAREDAVGASDREYQ
-673 EVAEETADKSFR
+673 
-685 ATEYIRELLRSN
+685 ATEYIRNLLRTN
-697 QNMPFKSQQIIQ
+697 QNMPFQSQQIIQ

-718 LKLIDR
+718 LRLIDR

-739 DEQARIDQAAGETTT
+739 DEQARIDQAAGETST
-754 EGETGTAGRG
+754 EGETGTAGGG
-764 KETAGTEEVTGAAKE
+764 KETAGKEEVKGTSKE

-788 AETTAETTAEQPP
+788 AETPAGQPP

-948 RSFSVAQNIPG
+948 RSFSIAQNIPG

-1014 NPVESADEVLQVGRF
+1014 RPVLSADEVLQVGRF
-1029 VLAKNVKFGDR
+1029 VLAKNVKYGESAD
-1040 AEYLYSTD
+1040 YLYSAN
-1048 KGGTTIAVSPEARR
+1048 KGPSTIAVSPEARR
-1062 IQDELTGKSFMEM
+1062 IQDELTGKSFIEM
-1075 GEWTVRNARNDAEK
+1075 AQWTVKNARNEAEK
-1089 HFAQKALKVVRAL
+1089 YFAQKGLNVIRAL

-1110 FEVQGGKSRNDRLF
+1110 FEVQGGSSRNSRLYRA
-1124 QSNGVASFLFSK
+1124 QGVASFLAGK
-1136 KGDINSRVRIDLN
+1136 DAKGTQVRIDLN

-1175 AATRTQNRFL
+1175 TATRLQNRFL
-1185 SASHPAVKE
+1185 PATHPAVKE
-1194 LNNLFRTVVAEF
+1194 LNSLFRTVVAEF
-1206 NKQVKNKTLPDS
+1206 NKQVRNKTLPES
-1218 MQKIYKRQTN
+1218 MMKVYKDQTN
-1228 NLQDPDELLA
+1228 NLESPDELLA

-1265 DIVRRVLGISPDYE
+1265 EVVRRMLGISPEFE

-1287 TTNEILDIDVKDID
+1287 TTNEILDIDVQDID
-1301 TAMKAQGLN
+1301 TGMKAQGVQ
-1310 LGKPAAPVQKPKPS
+1310 LGAPKPKAPAKPS
-1324 APFQESL
+1324 KPQAPFQQSL
-1331 FKQEAN
+1331 FK
-1337 TPAFK
+1337 
-1342 RWFGDSKVV
+1342 G
-1351 DANGKPLVVYH
+1351 
-1362 GTSVRP
+1362 
-1368 DAGAVKGMGDI
+1368 AGA
-1379 MAFDRMFTTQFRAPS
+1379 
-1394 IDTVGSFFSTN
+1394 
-1405 PGEGGAQMYSGT
+1405 
-1417 GEGAAVYPV
+1417 
-1426 YLSIKDPY
+1426 
-1434 TTTFETMLRRARI
+1434 
-1447 MENGVDDGRKIGAK
+1447 
-1461 EVEALRKFLKEF
+1461 
-1473 GKDGIHIKADPK
+1473 
-1485 GGEFGNQDVWIAL
+1485 
-1498 EPEQI
+1498 
-1503 KSATG
+1503 
-1508 NRGVF
+1508 
-1513 DAENA
+1513 
-1518 DILSKGAGT
+1518 
-1527 NPTSVGQQAMEILS
+1527 PTSVGQQAMEILS
-1541 GMGRDVKPPEPGYAQ
+1541 GMGRDVKPPEPGYAE
-1556 KIKQSWDNARDNP
+1556 KIKQSWDNAKDNP
-1569 KATAEAGRDGFRRFA
+1569 KATAEAARDGFRRFS
-1584 DQVQTWAFSSD
+1584 DQIQTWAFSSD

-1601 IRREVMDSM
+1601 IRREIMASSI
-1610 LGQEEKIGLLLNT
+1610 GQEEKIGLLLNT
-1623 SLSQTFHSDAISN
+1623 SLSQTFHSDAIAN
-1636 LFLRMGNVKYN
+1636 LFLRMGDIKYN
-1647 KELHKWEGVQD
+1647 KELHKWEGVED
-1658 KNNFISLSQ
+1658 KNNIITLSQ

-1677 LSKPQ
+1677 LDKAQ
-1682 IELVAHT
+1682 IELAAHT

-1694 RTRSLVEFNTNLDA
+1694 RTKSLIEFNNQLEA

-1717 AEERAKGNAVKASAL
+1717 AEERAKGNPVKASAL
-1732 SEKASSLR
+1732 SEKASNMR
-1740 EKAKFIH
+1740 QKEKYIH
-1747 MEPAEIQAGL
+1747 MDDAQIRGGMT
-1757 SQFEL
+1757 QFEL
-1762 MPELNEAVDI
+1762 MPELNDAVKI

-1786 SGLWTPEEAEFLLSN
+1786 SGLWTEEEAEFLLSN
-1801 ADYVPFFR
+1801 ADYVPFYR
-1809 EDQLENG
+1809 EDQLEEG

-1834 LKGSD
+1834 LKGSA

-1870 TTAESVGLAKKVEGM
+1870 TTAESVGLAKKVESM
-1885 KDGDNVVRVWQDG
+1885 KDGDNVVRVWKDG
-1898 QENYYDMEDP
+1898 QESYYDMADP

-1923 TIRWMAKMAD
+1923 TIRWAAKLSD
-1933 ILRSSV
+1933 ILRNSV

-1948 QIPQDSFAAM
+1948 QVPQDSFAAM

-2024 LWGNVKD
+2024 LWGKVKD
-2031 KLSHFA
+2031 KLGHFA

-2047 TYNAALDQGL
+2047 TYTAARDQGL
-2057 SKAEAL
+2057 SQAEAL

-2073 RRGTSKMLNLAGQVI
+2073 RRGSSKMLNLAGQVI
-2088 PFFNAYLAAQNVA
+2088 PFFNAYLTAQNVA

-2114 RDAAYKVLFGTTA
+2114 RDAAYKVLFNTTA
-2127 SVFALSVLYA
+2127 SVFTLSVLYA

-2146 LRKPTPTRDR
+2146 LKKPTPTRDR

-2169 RADMYALPKVVAE
+2169 RADLYALPKVVAE
-2182 HTYMMLTDKGF
+2182 HTYMILTDKGY

-2200 ASLKSLLATS
+2200 ASLKSLLAS
-2210 ILSPT
+2210 SVLSPT
-2215 PVPQAVKPIA
+2215 PVPQAIKPLVEIGI
-2225 EVLTNYDFFQ
+2225 NYDFFQ
-2235 QKPLV
+2235 QKPLI
-2240 GMYQQKKEIER
+2240 GTYQKKKELER
-2251 QFDDT
+2251 QFEDS
-2256 TSELAKVFGRSGLI
+2256 TSELAKVLGRSNLV
-2270 SPIAIDHLVRG
+2270 SPIAVDHFIRG

-2307 RPSISMKD
+2307 RPSISMQD

-2349 ASTLTDLKDRNPED
+2349 ANTLTDLKQRNPED

-2374 ARLGLAPTVNR
+2374 ARLGLAPMVNT

-2394 KSISTIANSSM
+2394 KSISMITNSNLPS
-2405 SADEKEA
+2405 DVKES
-2412 RIKQLRATEDK
+2412 RIKQLRDSEEK
-2423 MLQGINLKK
+2423 MLKGINLKK
-2432 LREMAQI
+2432 LRETAQI

>member
-8 GVGQVR
+8 GVGQVN
-14 FPDDMSQE
+14 FPDSMSQE

-29 NDILKKPEP
+29 TDILKKPAP
-38 SFMERSKQAFK
+38 GFIDRSKQAFK
-49 TGLEQIPESIAGIE
+49 TGLEQIPESLAGIE

-72 KAEASKQ
+72 KEEASRQ
-79 AAAIRAEE
+79 AAAIRAQE
-87 QQQKPIQAITYE
+87 QQQKPIAPITYE
-99 ELEQTYGKD
+99 ELEKTYGKD

-114 KKLPAYV
+114 KKLPSYI
-121 SEQILSNAP
+121 SEQILQSAP

-145 TSPVGGLLAGIGTYG
+145 TTPLGGLLAGIGTYG

-166 FMRRQAKEG
+166 FMRRQAQEG
-175 ATGETLEPG
+175 ATGETLAPG
-184 KAAATAAVTAP
+184 KAAAVAAATAP
-195 IGFFADKFLAGLGKF
+195 IGFFADKFLIGLGKF

-224 KRAGQSLPGRITT
+224 KRTGQSLPGRITT

-256 ERWQAGLPLDTEDAY
+256 ERYQAGLALDTEDAY
-271 KEYKEAFAGAATV
+271 REYKEAFAGAAAV

-292 RGLAGKPVVQKPTDE
+292 RALGGQPAMPKPE
-307 LKDES
+307 EES

-317 PMDTLPLPIFSAPPQ
+317 PMETLPLPIFSAPPQ

-339 LALRE
+339 LAMRE
-344 EAIQTDQENRLAQ
+344 EAIQADEQRRLAQ

-375 QGFGSPAGANLQMM
+375 QGFATPAGGNLQMM
-389 GRVRADEQA
+389 GQVRADERA
-398 AIKQQQREEI
+398 AVKQQQRDQ
-408 AVEKARQKQ
+408 AAAEKARLKQ
-417 IQNQIKQIQNTT
+417 IQDQIKEINNTVY
-429 FSTDPVSNQIT
+429 STDPVANQIM

-445 DQIAEQQ
+445 DQFAEQQ
-452 PQPEIVEQAPPEI
+452 PQQEQQADVTPEV

-482 ATTNQQMLDATRQR
+482 ATTNQQMLDASRKR
-496 QAEEIKSVEVDK
+496 QADEIKAAETAK
-508 KKRIKEIEKTVFSS
+508 KKRIKEIESTVFSP
-522 DPLANELAKRKT
+522 DPLANELAKRKI
-534 LEQEGLVEP
+534 LEAEGLVEP
-543 IKEAPVVEEG
+543 AKEEDKPAEVLAEEG

-573 PIDQETKQEDQAI
+573 PIDQETKEEDRAI

-611 RRVLAGRLDPAEVS
+611 RRVLAGRLDQSEIS
-625 EFGDKNSPSDK
+625 EFGDKNSDADK
-636 KLMSNT
+636 KLISNT

-655 LNEFLPTE
+655 LNEFLPPD

-685 ATEYIRELLRSN
+685 ATEYIRNLLQTN
-697 QNMPFKSQQIIQ
+697 QNMPFQSQQIIQ

-718 LKLIDR
+718 LRLIDR

-739 DEQARIDQAAGETTT
+739 DEQARIDQAAGEAAT

-764 KETAGTEEVTGAAKE
+764 KETAGTKEVKGTSKE

-788 AETTAETTAEQPP
+788 AETTAGQPP

-811 KKGRNEQVVLAA
+811 KRGRNEQVVLAA

-885 DGTRVGLRM
+885 EGTRVGLRM

-948 RSFSVAQNIPG
+948 RSFSIAQNIPG

-982 FKRIKSL
+982 FKRVKSL

-1014 NPVESADEVLQVGRF
+1014 RPVESADEVLQVGRF
-1029 VLAKNVKFGDR
+1029 VLAKNVKFGETAD
-1040 AEYLYSTD
+1040 YLYSKD
-1048 KGGTTIAVSPEARR
+1048 AGAAPIAVSPEARR

-1075 GEWTVRNARNDAEK
+1075 GQWTIRNARNDAEK
-1089 HFAQKALKVVRAL
+1089 HFAQKALNVVRAL

-1110 FEVQGGKSRNDRLF
+1110 FEVQGGKSRNPGLY
-1124 QSNGVASFLFSK
+1124 QANGVTTFLFSK
-1136 KGDINSRVRIDLN
+1136 GDKNSRVRIDLN
-1149 GAPVLENQLGYPSG
+1149 GVPVLENQRGYPSG

-1175 AATRTQNRFL
+1175 SATRAQNRFL
-1185 SASHPAVKE
+1185 PASHPAVKE
-1194 LNNLFRTVVAEF
+1194 LRSLFNIVVSEF
-1206 NKQVKNKTLPDS
+1206 NKQVKNGTLPQS
-1218 MQKIYKRQTN
+1218 MQKIAKKQTN
-1228 NLQDPDELLA
+1228 NLDSPDELLA
-1238 WGLEDRDF
+1238 WGLEDSDF

-1256 DKTAFEKIV
+1256 EKTAFEKIV
-1265 DIVRRVLGISPDYE
+1265 EIVRRVLGISPEYE
-1279 SALDRLMK
+1279 SALDRLMR
-1287 TTNEILDIDVKDID
+1287 TTNSILDIDVQDID
-1301 TAMKAQGLN
+1301 TAMKAQGLK
-1310 LGKPAAPVQKPKPS
+1310 LGQPKAPAQPPKPRVQI
-1324 APFQESL
+1324 QESL
-1331 FKQEAN
+1331 FK
-1337 TPAFK
+1337 
-1342 RWFGDSKVV
+1342 G
-1351 DANGKPLVVYH
+1351 
-1362 GTSVRP
+1362 
-1368 DAGAVKGMGDI
+1368 AGA
-1379 MAFDRMFTTQFRAPS
+1379 
-1394 IDTVGSFFSTN
+1394 
-1405 PGEGGAQMYSGT
+1405 
-1417 GEGAAVYPV
+1417 
-1426 YLSIKDPY
+1426 
-1434 TTTFETMLRRARI
+1434 
-1447 MENGVDDGRKIGAK
+1447 
-1461 EVEALRKFLKEF
+1461 
-1473 GKDGIHIKADPK
+1473 
-1485 GGEFGNQDVWIAL
+1485 
-1498 EPEQI
+1498 
-1503 KSATG
+1503 
-1508 NRGVF
+1508 
-1513 DAENA
+1513 
-1518 DILSKGAGT
+1518 
-1527 NPTSVGQQAMEILS
+1527 PTSVGQQAMEILS
-1541 GMGRDVKPPEPGYAQ
+1541 GMGREVKPPEPGYKE
-1556 KIKQSWDNARDNP
+1556 KIKQSWDNAKDNP
-1569 KATAEAGRDGFRRFA
+1569 KATAEAARDGFRRFS

-1601 IRREVMDSM
+1601 IRREIMGSM

-1623 SLSQTFHSDAISN
+1623 SLSQTFHSDAIAN
-1636 LFLRMGNVKYN
+1636 LFLRMGDIKYN
-1647 KELHKWEGVQD
+1647 KELHKWEGVED
-1658 KNNFISLSQ
+1658 KNNFITLSQ

-1677 LSKPQ
+1677 LDKAQ

-1694 RTRSLVEFNTNLDA
+1694 RTKSLVEFNTNLDA

-1732 SEKASSLR
+1732 SEKASSMK

-1747 MEPAEIQAGL
+1747 MDEADIQAGL
-1757 SQFEL
+1757 SQFQL
-1762 MPELNEAVDI
+1762 MPELNQAVEI

-1809 EDQLENG
+1809 EDQLENN

-1849 VRWTQYAV
+1849 IRWTQYAV

-1870 TTAESVGLAKKVEGM
+1870 TTAESVGLAKKVEGK
-1885 KDGDNVVRVWQDG
+1885 KDGDNVVRVWDGG
-1898 QENYYDMEDP
+1898 QEQFYDMEDP
-1908 MFMQAFQGLESVSIP
+1908 MFMEAFQGLESVSIP

-2024 LWGNVKD
+2024 LWGKVKD
-2031 KLSHFA
+2031 QLSHFA

-2047 TYNAALDQGL
+2047 TYTAALDQGL

-2073 RRGTSKMLNLAGQVI
+2073 RRGTSQMLSFAGQVI

-2101 YRTITGVGTSPTQ
+2101 YRTITGVGTSPTE

-2127 SVFALSVLYA
+2127 SVFALSILYA

-2146 LRKPTPTRDR
+2146 MSKPTPTRDR

-2169 RADMYALPKVVAE
+2169 RADLYALPKVVAE
-2182 HTYMMLTDKGF
+2182 HTYMILTDKGY

-2210 ILSPT
+2210 LLSPT
-2215 PVPQAVKPIA
+2215 PVPQAVKPLA

-2240 GMYQQKKEIER
+2240 GTYQKKKEIER
-2251 QFDDT
+2251 QFDDN
-2256 TSELAKVFGRSGLI
+2256 TSELAKVFGQSGLI
-2270 SPIAIDHLVRG
+2270 SPIAVDHLVRG
-2281 MFGSAGGLVLY
+2281 LFGSAGGLVLY

-2307 RPSISMKD
+2307 RPSVSMQD

-2325 FITKEYESGLKKDF
+2325 FITKEYETGLKKDF

-2349 ASTLTDLKDRNPED
+2349 ANTLTDLKQRNPED

-2374 ARLGLAPTVNR
+2374 ARLGLSPIVNT

-2394 KSISTIANSSM
+2394 KSISTITNSNLP
-2405 SADEKEA
+2405 ADEKAA
-2412 RIKQLRATEDK
+2412 RIKQLRATEEN
-2423 MLQGINLKK
+2423 MLKGVNLKK

>member
-8 GVGQVR
+8 GVGQVN
-14 FPDDMSQE
+14 FPDSMSQE

-38 SFMERSKQAFK
+38 GFIDRSKQAFK

-72 KAEASKQ
+72 KEEASRQ
-79 AAAIRAEE
+79 AAAIRAQE

-99 ELEQTYGKD
+99 ELEKTYGKD

-114 KKLPAYV
+114 KKLPSYI
-121 SEQILSNAP
+121 SEQILQSAP

-145 TSPVGGLLAGIGTYG
+145 TTPVGGLLAGIGTYG
-160 TQQFGQ
+160 AQQFGQ
-166 FMRRQAKEG
+166 FMRRQAQEG
-175 ATGETLEPG
+175 ATGETLAPG
-184 KAAATAAVTAP
+184 KAAAVAAATAP
-195 IGFFADKFLAGLGKF
+195 IGFFADKFLIGLGKF

-224 KRAGQSLPGRITT
+224 KRTGQSLPGRITT

-256 ERWQAGLPLDTEDAY
+256 ERYQAGLPLDTEDAY
-271 KEYKEAFAGAATV
+271 KEYKEAFAGAAAV

-292 RGLAGKPVVQKPTDE
+292 RALGGQPAMPKPE
-307 LKDES
+307 EES

-317 PMDTLPLPIFSAPPQ
+317 PMETLPLPNFSAPPQ

-339 LALRE
+339 LAMRE
-344 EAIQTDQENRLAQ
+344 EAIQADEQRRLAQ
-357 QMAEEQRMAS
+357 QMAEEQRMAD

-375 QGFGSPAGANLQMM
+375 QGFATPAGGNLQMM
-389 GRVRADEQA
+389 GQVRADQQA
-398 AIKQQQREEI
+398 AIKQQQRDQ
-408 AVEKARQKQ
+408 AAAEKARLKQ
-417 IQNQIKQIQNTT
+417 IQDQIKEINNTVY
-429 FSTDPVSNQIT
+429 STDPVANQIM

-445 DQIAEQQ
+445 DQFAEQQ
-452 PQPEIVEQAPPEI
+452 PQQQAIEETPAEI
-465 TPAKPTAMSQMA
+465 TPVKPTAMSQMA

-482 ATTNQQMLDATRQR
+482 ATTNQQMLDASRKR
-496 QAEEIKSVEVDK
+496 QADEIKAAETAK
-508 KKRIKEIEKTVFSS
+508 KKRIKEIENTVFSP
-522 DPLANELAKRKT
+522 DPLANELAKRKI
-534 LEQEGLVEP
+534 LEAEGLVEP
-543 IKEAPVVEEG
+543 AKEEKPAEILKADENQ
-553 LEPPPGPVAYENIPG
+553 EPPPGPVAYENIPG
-568 QKAKA
+568 QKAK
-573 PIDQETKQEDQAI
+573 PPVDQATKEEDRLT
-586 LKTLKEQEKEIRSQ
+586 LKALKEQEKEIRSQ
-600 IFQAK
+600 IFHAK

-611 RRVLAGRLDPAEVS
+611 RRILAGRLDQSELS
-625 EFGDKNSPSDK
+625 EFGDKNSDADK
-636 KLMSNT
+636 KLISNT

-650 VSNGL
+650 VADGL
-655 LNEFLPTE
+655 LNEFLPIE
-663 LHRGTEVEAN
+663 LHRGTDIEAN
-673 EVAEETADKSFR
+673 EVAEESADKSFR
-685 ATEYIRELLRSN
+685 ATEYVRDLLRTN
-697 QNMPFKSQQIIQ
+697 QNMPYQSQQIIREN
-709 QANLRHDEV
+709 NLRHDEV
-718 LKLIDR
+718 LRLIDR

-739 DEQARIDQAAGETTT
+739 DEQARIDQAAGEATT

-764 KETAGTEEVTGAAKE
+764 KETAGEEEVKEE

-788 AETTAETTAEQPP
+788 AETPAGQPP

-811 KKGRNEQVVLAA
+811 KRGRNEQVVLAA

-846 GPVLGSNLEAP
+846 APVLGSNLEAP

-885 DGTRVGLRM
+885 EGTRVGLRM

-915 EGTNPNNKNTGDNIS
+915 EGTSPNIKNTGNNIS

-948 RSFSVAQNIPG
+948 RSFSIAQNIPG

-976 TPSNAL
+976 TPSNVL
-982 FKRIKSL
+982 FKRVKSL
-989 LNDPEWSQVS
+989 LNDPEWTQVS

-1008 YDRTSK
+1008 YDRASK
-1014 NPVESADEVLQVGRF
+1014 RPVESADEVLQVGRF
-1029 VLAKNVKFGDR
+1029 VLAKNVKYGERESFKYSLNPDIGTDTLQLSDFAGIKDAKTLLEKYVSLGKDQGLKDFANMLLQSKRLKDIDVNFVQEGDIPVH
-1040 AEYLYSTD
+1040 
-1048 KGGTTIAVSPEARR
+1048 GGVAKRLSGNAIAVSH
-1062 IQDELTGKSFMEM
+1062 T
-1075 GEWTVRNARNDAEK
+1075 
-1089 HFAQKALKVVRAL
+1089 
-1102 EKQGVEFT
+1102 
-1110 FEVQGGKSRNDRLF
+1110 
-1124 QSNGVASFLFSK
+1124 
-1136 KGDINSRVRIDLN
+1136 
-1149 GAPVLENQLGYPSG
+1149 
-1163 MNYETVLHEFMH
+1163 
-1175 AATRTQNRFL
+1175 
-1185 SASHPAVKE
+1185 
-1194 LNNLFRTVVAEF
+1194 
-1206 NKQVKNKTLPDS
+1206 
-1218 MQKIYKRQTN
+1218 
-1228 NLQDPDELLA
+1228 
-1238 WGLEDRDF
+1238 
-1246 QKWLS
+1246 
-1251 TIKVG
+1251 
-1256 DKTAFEKIV
+1256 DKTGT
-1265 DIVRRVLGISPDYE
+1265 RVYFRMDKPDFFNE
-1279 SALDRLMK
+1279 STLVHEVFHSMTEAALDRNPTMRRELVGLTREMS
-1287 TTNEILDIDVKDID
+1287 IGLRDLGYLVDSKDYKELSKFWD
-1301 TAMKAQGLN
+1301 MAVGRDAGEMLAYSLTSPAFRQVFSKMAANGRPFGMLSNADMESMRVRQE
-1310 LGKPAAPVQKPKPS
+1310 KPTRPGEKPS
-1324 APFQESL
+1324 APKGLTAWQRIVDFVRRLLGMAPNNQKAFEQALIKYQEEL
-1331 FKQEAN
+1331 
-1337 TPAFK
+1337 K
-1342 RWFGDSKVV
+1342 RHE
-1351 DANGKPLVVYH
+1351 DANDTYNKQLKEYDSIAPLK
-1362 GTSVRP
+1362 GTLDKYLKDLIADAEAKGLAMEQGESVTEAAKAPWGQRDMPDSYGREKVLSRMYSRMRSAYDESYSTDEAYEAAYENATGPEKSILRQLKKDDFLGFDYPHQAIQGIIENP
-1368 DAGAVKGMGDI
+1368 DAYEMSTPLKVAISRLGNNFVVSS
-1379 MAFDRMFTTQFRAPS
+1379 S
-1394 IDTVGSFFSTN
+1394 I
-1405 PGEGGAQMYSGT
+1405 
-1417 GEGAAVYPV
+1417 
-1426 YLSIKDPY
+1426 
-1434 TTTFETMLRRARI
+1434 
-1447 MENGVDDGRKIGAK
+1447 
-1461 EVEALRKFLKEF
+1461 F
-1473 GKDGIHIKADPK
+1473 GKEEARP
-1485 GGEFGNQDVWIAL
+1485 A
-1498 EPEQI
+1498 P
-1503 KSATG
+1503 
-1508 NRGVF
+1508 
-1513 DAENA
+1513 
-1518 DILSKGAGT
+1518 T
-1527 NPTSVGQQAMEILS
+1527 NVGQQAMEILS

-1556 KIKQSWDNARDNP
+1556 KVRQSWDNAKDNP
-1569 KATAEAGRDGFRRFA
+1569 KATAEAARDGFRRFS

-1601 IRREVMDSM
+1601 IRREIMGSM

-1623 SLSQTFHSDAISN
+1623 SLSQTFHSDAIAN
-1636 LFLRMGNVKYN
+1636 LFLRMGDIKYN
-1647 KELHKWEGVQD
+1647 KELHKWEGVED
-1658 KNNFISLSQ
+1658 KNNFITLSQ

-1677 LSKPQ
+1677 LDKAQ

-1694 RTRSLVEFNTNLDA
+1694 RTKSLVEFNTNLDA

-1732 SEKASSLR
+1732 SEKASSMR
-1740 EKAKFIH
+1740 ERAKFIH
-1747 MEPAEIQAGL
+1747 MDEADIQAGL
-1757 SQFEL
+1757 SQFQL
-1762 MPELNEAVDI
+1762 MPELNQAVEI

-1786 SGLWTPEEAEFLLSN
+1786 SGLWTPDEAEFLLSN

-1834 LKGSD
+1834 LKGSA

-1849 VRWTQYAV
+1849 IRWTQYAV

-1870 TTAESVGLAKKVEGM
+1870 TTAESVGLARKVEGT
-1885 KDGDNVVRVWQDG
+1885 KDGDNVVRVWDGG
-1898 QENYYDMEDP
+1898 QEQYYDMEDP
-1908 MFMQAFQGLESVSIP
+1908 MFMEAFQGLESVSIP

-1939 VLNPLFAVS
+1939 VLNPLFALS
-1948 QIPQDSFAAM
+1948 QVPQDSFAAM

-1972 FRAVKEFIQTLR
+1972 VRAVKEFIQTLR

-2024 LWGNVKD
+2024 LWGKVKD
-2031 KLSHFA
+2031 QLSHFA

-2047 TYNAALDQGL
+2047 TYTAALDQGL

-2073 RRGTSKMLNLAGQVI
+2073 RRGTSKMLSLAGQVI

-2146 LRKPTPTRDR
+2146 MSKPTPTRDR

-2169 RADMYALPKVVAE
+2169 RADLYALPKVVAE
-2182 HTYMMLTDKGF
+2182 HTYMILTDKGY

-2215 PVPQAVKPIA
+2215 PVPQAVKPLA

-2240 GMYQQKKEIER
+2240 GTYQKKKEIER
-2251 QFDDT
+2251 QFDDN
-2256 TSELAKVFGRSGLI
+2256 TSELAKVIGRADVI
-2270 SPIAIDHLVRG
+2270 SPIAVDHLVRG
-2281 MFGSAGGLVLY
+2281 LFGSAGGLVLY
-2292 ATNPFLWN
+2292 ATNPFLWHV
-2300 ITSPNTP
+2300 TSPNTP
-2307 RPSISMKD
+2307 RPSVSMQD

-2325 FITKEYESGLKKDF
+2325 FVTKEYETGLKKDF

-2349 ASTLTDLKDRNPED
+2349 ANTLTDLKQRNPED

-2374 ARLGLAPTVNR
+2374 ARLGLSPIVNT

-2394 KSISTIANSSM
+2394 KSISTITNSNLP
-2405 SADEKEA
+2405 ADVKAA
-2412 RIKQLRATEDK
+2412 RIKQLRATEEN
-2423 MLQGINLKK
+2423 MLKNVDLKK
-2432 LREMAQI
+2432 LREMAKI

>member
-8 GVGQVR
+8 GVGQVN
-14 FPDDMSQE
+14 FPDSMSQE

-29 NDILKKPEP
+29 TDILKKPAP
-38 SFMERSKQAFK
+38 GFIDRSKQAFK
-49 TGLEQIPESIAGIE
+49 TGLEQIPESLAGIE

-72 KAEASKQ
+72 KEEASRQ
-79 AAAIRAEE
+79 AAAIRAQE
-87 QQQKPIQAITYE
+87 QQQKPIAPITYE
-99 ELEQTYGKD
+99 ELEKTYGKD

-114 KKLPAYV
+114 KKLPSYI
-121 SEQILSNAP
+121 SEQILQSAP

-145 TSPVGGLLAGIGTYG
+145 TTPLGGLLAGIGTYG

-166 FMRRQAKEG
+166 FMRRQAQEG
-175 ATGETLEPG
+175 ATGETLAPG
-184 KAAATAAVTAP
+184 KAAAVAAATAP
-195 IGFFADKFLAGLGKF
+195 IGFFADKFLIGLGKF

-224 KRAGQSLPGRITT
+224 KRTGQSLPGRITT

-256 ERWQAGLPLDTEDAY
+256 ERYQAGLALDTEDAY
-271 KEYKEAFAGAATV
+271 REYKEAFAGAAAV

-292 RGLAGKPVVQKPTDE
+292 RALGGQPAMPKPE
-307 LKDES
+307 EES

-317 PMDTLPLPIFSAPPQ
+317 PMETLPLPIFSAPPQ

-339 LALRE
+339 LAMRE
-344 EAIQTDQENRLAQ
+344 EAIQADEQRRLAQ

-375 QGFGSPAGANLQMM
+375 QGFATPAGGNLQMM
-389 GRVRADEQA
+389 GQVRADERA
-398 AIKQQQREEI
+398 AVKQQQRDQ
-408 AVEKARQKQ
+408 AAAEKARLKQ
-417 IQNQIKQIQNTT
+417 IQDQIKEINNTVY
-429 FSTDPVSNQIT
+429 STDPVANQIM

-445 DQIAEQQ
+445 DQFAEQQ
-452 PQPEIVEQAPPEI
+452 PQQEQQADVTPEV

-482 ATTNQQMLDATRQR
+482 ATTNQQMLDASRKR
-496 QAEEIKSVEVDK
+496 QADEIKAAETAK
-508 KKRIKEIEKTVFSS
+508 KKRIKEIESTVFSP
-522 DPLANELAKRKT
+522 DPLANELAKRKI
-534 LEQEGLVEP
+534 LEAEGLVEP
-543 IKEAPVVEEG
+543 AKEEDKPAEVLAEEG

-573 PIDQETKQEDQAI
+573 PIDQETKEEDRAI

-611 RRVLAGRLDPAEVS
+611 RRVLAGRLDQSEIS
-625 EFGDKNSPSDK
+625 EFGDKNSDADK
-636 KLMSNT
+636 KLISNT

-655 LNEFLPTE
+655 LNEFLPPD

-685 ATEYIRELLRSN
+685 ATEYIRNLLQTN
-697 QNMPFKSQQIIQ
+697 QNMPFQSQQIIQ

-718 LKLIDR
+718 LRLIDR

-739 DEQARIDQAAGETTT
+739 DEQARIDQAAGEAAT

-764 KETAGTEEVTGAAKE
+764 KETAGTKEVKGTSKE

-788 AETTAETTAEQPP
+788 AETTAGQPP

-811 KKGRNEQVVLAA
+811 KRGRNEQVVLAA

-885 DGTRVGLRM
+885 EGTRVGLRM

-948 RSFSVAQNIPG
+948 RSFSIAQNIPG

-982 FKRIKSL
+982 FKRVKSL

-1014 NPVESADEVLQVGRF
+1014 RPVESADEVLQVGRF
-1029 VLAKNVKFGDR
+1029 VLAKNVKFGETAD
-1040 AEYLYSTD
+1040 YLYSKD
-1048 KGGTTIAVSPEARR
+1048 AGAAPIAVSPEARR

-1075 GEWTVRNARNDAEK
+1075 GQWTIRNARNDAEK
-1089 HFAQKALKVVRAL
+1089 HFAQKALNVVRAL

-1110 FEVQGGKSRNDRLF
+1110 FEVQGGKSRNPGLY
-1124 QSNGVASFLFSK
+1124 QANGVTTFLFSK
-1136 KGDINSRVRIDLN
+1136 GDKNSRVRIDLN
-1149 GAPVLENQLGYPSG
+1149 GVPVLENQRGYPSG

-1175 AATRTQNRFL
+1175 SATRAQNRFL
-1185 SASHPAVKE
+1185 PASHPAVKE
-1194 LNNLFRTVVAEF
+1194 LRSLFNIVVSEF
-1206 NKQVKNKTLPDS
+1206 NKQVKNGTLPQS
-1218 MQKIYKRQTN
+1218 MQKIAKKQTN
-1228 NLQDPDELLA
+1228 NLDSPDELLA
-1238 WGLEDRDF
+1238 WGLEDSDF

-1256 DKTAFEKIV
+1256 EKTAFEKIV
-1265 DIVRRVLGISPDYE
+1265 EIVRRVLGISPEYE
-1279 SALDRLMK
+1279 SALDRLMR
-1287 TTNEILDIDVKDID
+1287 TTNSILDIGVQDID
-1301 TAMKAQGLN
+1301 TAMKAQGLK
-1310 LGKPAAPVQKPKPS
+1310 LGQPKAPAQPPKPRVQI
-1324 APFQESL
+1324 QESL
-1331 FKQEAN
+1331 FK
-1337 TPAFK
+1337 
-1342 RWFGDSKVV
+1342 G
-1351 DANGKPLVVYH
+1351 
-1362 GTSVRP
+1362 
-1368 DAGAVKGMGDI
+1368 AGA
-1379 MAFDRMFTTQFRAPS
+1379 
-1394 IDTVGSFFSTN
+1394 
-1405 PGEGGAQMYSGT
+1405 
-1417 GEGAAVYPV
+1417 
-1426 YLSIKDPY
+1426 
-1434 TTTFETMLRRARI
+1434 
-1447 MENGVDDGRKIGAK
+1447 
-1461 EVEALRKFLKEF
+1461 
-1473 GKDGIHIKADPK
+1473 
-1485 GGEFGNQDVWIAL
+1485 
-1498 EPEQI
+1498 
-1503 KSATG
+1503 
-1508 NRGVF
+1508 
-1513 DAENA
+1513 
-1518 DILSKGAGT
+1518 
-1527 NPTSVGQQAMEILS
+1527 PTSVGQQAMEILS
-1541 GMGRDVKPPEPGYAQ
+1541 GMGREVKPPEPGYKE
-1556 KIKQSWDNARDNP
+1556 KIKQSWDNAKDNP
-1569 KATAEAGRDGFRRFA
+1569 KATAEAARDGFRRFS

-1601 IRREVMDSM
+1601 IRREIMGSM

-1623 SLSQTFHSDAISN
+1623 SLSQTFHSDAIAN
-1636 LFLRMGNVKYN
+1636 LFLRMGDIKYN
-1647 KELHKWEGVQD
+1647 KELHKWEGVED
-1658 KNNFISLSQ
+1658 KNNFITLSQ

-1677 LSKPQ
+1677 LDKAQ

-1694 RTRSLVEFNTNLDA
+1694 RTKSLVEFNTNLDA

-1732 SEKASSLR
+1732 SEKASSMK

-1747 MEPAEIQAGL
+1747 MDEADIQAGL
-1757 SQFEL
+1757 SQFQL
-1762 MPELNEAVDI
+1762 MPELNQAVEI

-1834 LKGSD
+1834 LKGSA

-1849 VRWTQYAV
+1849 IRWTQYAV

-1870 TTAESVGLAKKVEGM
+1870 TTAESVGLARKVEGT
-1885 KDGDNVVRVWQDG
+1885 KDGDNVVRVWDGG
-1898 QENYYDMEDP
+1898 QEQYYDMEDP
-1908 MFMQAFQGLESVSIP
+1908 MFMEAFQGLESVSIP

-1939 VLNPLFAVS
+1939 VLNPLFALS
-1948 QIPQDSFAAM
+1948 QVPQDSFAAM

-1972 FRAVKEFIQTLR
+1972 VRAVKEFIQTLR

-2024 LWGNVKD
+2024 LWGKVKD
-2031 KLSHFA
+2031 QLSHFA

-2047 TYNAALDQGL
+2047 TYTAALDQGL

-2073 RRGTSKMLNLAGQVI
+2073 RRGTSKMLNFAGQVI

-2146 LRKPTPTRDR
+2146 MSKPTPTRDR

-2169 RADMYALPKVVAE
+2169 RADLYALPKVVAE
-2182 HTYMMLTDKGF
+2182 HTYMILTDKGY

-2215 PVPQAVKPIA
+2215 PVPQAVKPLA

-2240 GMYQQKKEIER
+2240 GTYQKKKEIER
-2251 QFDDT
+2251 QFDDN
-2256 TSELAKVFGRSGLI
+2256 TSELAKVFGQSGLI
-2270 SPIAIDHLVRG
+2270 SPIAVDHLVRG
-2281 MFGSAGGLVLY
+2281 LFGSAGGLVLY
-2292 ATNPFLWN
+2292 ATNPFLWHV
-2300 ITSPNTP
+2300 TSPNTP
-2307 RPSISMKD
+2307 RPSVSMQD

-2325 FITKEYESGLKKDF
+2325 FVTKEYETGLKKDF

-2349 ASTLTDLKDRNPED
+2349 ANTLTDLKQRNPED

-2374 ARLGLAPTVNR
+2374 ARLGLSPIVNT

-2394 KSISTIANSSM
+2394 KSISTITNSTLP
-2405 SADEKEA
+2405 ADVKAA
-2412 RIKQLRATEDK
+2412 RIKQLRATEEK
-2423 MLQGINLKK
+2423 MLKNVDLKK
-2432 LREMAQI
+2432 LREMAKI

>member
-8 GVGQVR
+8 GVGQVN
-14 FPDDMSQE
+14 FPDSMSQE

-29 NDILKKPEP
+29 TDILKKPAP
-38 SFMERSKQAFK
+38 GFIDRSKQAFK
-49 TGLEQIPESIAGIE
+49 TGLEQIPESLAGIE

-72 KAEASKQ
+72 KEEASRQ
-79 AAAIRAEE
+79 AAAIRAQE
-87 QQQKPIQAITYE
+87 QQQKPIAPITYE
-99 ELEQTYGKD
+99 ELEKTYGKD

-114 KKLPAYV
+114 KKLPSYI
-121 SEQILSNAP
+121 SEQILQSAP

-145 TSPVGGLLAGIGTYG
+145 TTPLGGLLAGIGTYG

-166 FMRRQAKEG
+166 FMRRQAQEG
-175 ATGETLEPG
+175 ATGETLAPG
-184 KAAATAAVTAP
+184 KAAAVAAATAP
-195 IGFFADKFLAGLGKF
+195 IGFFADKFLIGLGKF

-224 KRAGQSLPGRITT
+224 KRTGQSLPGRITT

-256 ERWQAGLPLDTEDAY
+256 ERYQAGLALDTEDAY
-271 KEYKEAFAGAATV
+271 REYKEAFAGAAAV

-292 RGLAGKPVVQKPTDE
+292 RALGGQPAMPKPE
-307 LKDES
+307 EES

-317 PMDTLPLPIFSAPPQ
+317 PMETLPLPIFSAPPQ

-339 LALRE
+339 LAMRE
-344 EAIQTDQENRLAQ
+344 EAIQADEQRRLAQ

-375 QGFGSPAGANLQMM
+375 QGFATPAGGNLQMM
-389 GRVRADEQA
+389 GQVRADERA
-398 AIKQQQREEI
+398 AVKQQQRDQ
-408 AVEKARQKQ
+408 AAAEKARLKQ
-417 IQNQIKQIQNTT
+417 IQDQIKEINNTVY
-429 FSTDPVSNQIT
+429 STDPVANQIM

-445 DQIAEQQ
+445 DQFAEQQ
-452 PQPEIVEQAPPEI
+452 PQQEQQADVTPEV

-482 ATTNQQMLDATRQR
+482 ATTNQQMLDASRKR
-496 QAEEIKSVEVDK
+496 QADEIKAAETAK
-508 KKRIKEIEKTVFSS
+508 KKRIKEIESTVFSP
-522 DPLANELAKRKT
+522 DPLANELAKRKI
-534 LEQEGLVEP
+534 LEAEGLVEP
-543 IKEAPVVEEG
+543 AKEEDKPAEVLAEEG

-573 PIDQETKQEDQAI
+573 PIDQETKEEDRAI

-611 RRVLAGRLDPAEVS
+611 RRVLAGRLDQSEIS
-625 EFGDKNSPSDK
+625 EFGDKNSDADK
-636 KLMSNT
+636 KLISNT

-655 LNEFLPTE
+655 LNEFLPPD

-685 ATEYIRELLRSN
+685 ATEYIRNLLQTN
-697 QNMPFKSQQIIQ
+697 QNMPFQSQQIIQ

-718 LKLIDR
+718 LRLIDR

-739 DEQARIDQAAGETTT
+739 DEQARIDQAAGEAAT

-764 KETAGTEEVTGAAKE
+764 KETAGTKEVKGTSKE

-788 AETTAETTAEQPP
+788 AETTAGQPP

-811 KKGRNEQVVLAA
+811 KRGRNEQVVLAA

-885 DGTRVGLRM
+885 EGTRVGLRM

-948 RSFSVAQNIPG
+948 RSFSIAQNIPG

-982 FKRIKSL
+982 FKRVKSL

-1014 NPVESADEVLQVGRF
+1014 RPVESADEVLQVGRF
-1029 VLAKNVKFGDR
+1029 VLAKNVKFGETAD
-1040 AEYLYSTD
+1040 YLYSKD
-1048 KGGTTIAVSPEARR
+1048 AGAAPIAVSPEARR

-1075 GEWTVRNARNDAEK
+1075 GQWTIRNARNDAEK
-1089 HFAQKALKVVRAL
+1089 HFAQKALNVVRAL

-1110 FEVQGGKSRNDRLF
+1110 FEVQGGKSRNPGLY
-1124 QSNGVASFLFSK
+1124 QANGVTTFLFSK
-1136 KGDINSRVRIDLN
+1136 GDKNSRVRIDLN
-1149 GAPVLENQLGYPSG
+1149 GVPVLENQRGYPSG

-1175 AATRTQNRFL
+1175 SATRAQNRFL
-1185 SASHPAVKE
+1185 PASHPAVKE
-1194 LNNLFRTVVAEF
+1194 LRSLFNIVVSEF
-1206 NKQVKNKTLPDS
+1206 NKQVKNGTLPQS
-1218 MQKIYKRQTN
+1218 MQKIAKKQTN
-1228 NLQDPDELLA
+1228 NLDSPDELLA
-1238 WGLEDRDF
+1238 WGLEDSDF

-1256 DKTAFEKIV
+1256 EKTAFEKIV
-1265 DIVRRVLGISPDYE
+1265 EIVRRVLGISPEYE
-1279 SALDRLMK
+1279 SALDRLMR
-1287 TTNEILDIDVKDID
+1287 TTNSILDIDVQDID
-1301 TAMKAQGLN
+1301 TAMKAQGLK
-1310 LGKPAAPVQKPKPS
+1310 LGQPKAPAQPPKPRVQI
-1324 APFQESL
+1324 QESL
-1331 FKQEAN
+1331 FK
-1337 TPAFK
+1337 
-1342 RWFGDSKVV
+1342 G
-1351 DANGKPLVVYH
+1351 
-1362 GTSVRP
+1362 
-1368 DAGAVKGMGDI
+1368 AGA
-1379 MAFDRMFTTQFRAPS
+1379 
-1394 IDTVGSFFSTN
+1394 
-1405 PGEGGAQMYSGT
+1405 
-1417 GEGAAVYPV
+1417 
-1426 YLSIKDPY
+1426 
-1434 TTTFETMLRRARI
+1434 
-1447 MENGVDDGRKIGAK
+1447 
-1461 EVEALRKFLKEF
+1461 
-1473 GKDGIHIKADPK
+1473 
-1485 GGEFGNQDVWIAL
+1485 
-1498 EPEQI
+1498 
-1503 KSATG
+1503 
-1508 NRGVF
+1508 
-1513 DAENA
+1513 
-1518 DILSKGAGT
+1518 
-1527 NPTSVGQQAMEILS
+1527 PTSVGQQAMEILS
-1541 GMGRDVKPPEPGYAQ
+1541 GMGREVKPPEPGYKE
-1556 KIKQSWDNARDNP
+1556 KIRQSWDNAKDNP
-1569 KATAEAGRDGFRRFA
+1569 KATAEAARDGFRRFS

-1601 IRREVMDSM
+1601 IRREVMGSM

-1623 SLSQTFHSDAISN
+1623 SLSQTFHSDAIAN

-1647 KELHKWEGVQD
+1647 KELHKWEGIED
-1658 KNNFISLSQ
+1658 KNNFITLSQ

-1677 LSKPQ
+1677 LDKAQ

-1694 RTRSLVEFNTNLDA
+1694 RTKSLVEFNTNLDA

-1732 SEKASSLR
+1732 SEKASSMK

-1747 MEPAEIQAGL
+1747 MDEADIQAGL
-1757 SQFEL
+1757 SQFKL
-1762 MPELNEAVDI
+1762 MPELNQAVEI

-1786 SGLWTPEEAEFLLSN
+1786 SGLWTPDEAEFLLSN

-1834 LKGSD
+1834 LKGSA

-1849 VRWTQYAV
+1849 IRWTQYAV

-1870 TTAESVGLAKKVEGM
+1870 TTAESVGLARKVEGT
-1885 KDGDNVVRVWQDG
+1885 KDGDNVVRVWDGG
-1898 QENYYDMEDP
+1898 QEQYYDMEDP
-1908 MFMQAFQGLESVSIP
+1908 MFMEAFQGLESVSIP

-2024 LWGNVKD
+2024 LWGKVKD
-2031 KLSHFA
+2031 QLSHFA

-2047 TYNAALDQGL
+2047 TYTAALDQGL

-2073 RRGTSKMLNLAGQVI
+2073 RRGTSQMLSFAGQVI

-2101 YRTITGVGTSPTQ
+2101 YRTITGVGTSPTE

-2127 SVFALSVLYA
+2127 SVFALSILYA

-2146 LRKPTPTRDR
+2146 MSKPTPTRDR

-2169 RADMYALPKVVAE
+2169 RADLYALPKVVAE
-2182 HTYMMLTDKGF
+2182 HTYMILTDKGY

-2210 ILSPT
+2210 LLSPT
-2215 PVPQAVKPIA
+2215 PVPQAVKPLA

-2240 GMYQQKKEIER
+2240 GTYQKKKEIER
-2251 QFDDT
+2251 QFDDN
-2256 TSELAKVFGRSGLI
+2256 TSELAKVFGQSGLI
-2270 SPIAIDHLVRG
+2270 SPIAVDHLVRG
-2281 MFGSAGGLVLY
+2281 LFGSAGGLVLY

-2307 RPSISMKD
+2307 RPSVSMQD

-2325 FITKEYESGLKKDF
+2325 FITKEYETGLKKDF

-2349 ASTLTDLKDRNPED
+2349 ANTLTDLKQRNPED

-2374 ARLGLAPTVNR
+2374 ARLGLSPIVNT

-2394 KSISTIANSSM
+2394 KSISTITNSNLP
-2405 SADEKEA
+2405 ADEKAA
-2412 RIKQLRATEDK
+2412 RIKQLRATEEN
-2423 MLQGINLKK
+2423 MLKGVNLKK

>member
-1 MPIVNVP
+1 MP
-8 GVGQVR
+8 
-14 FPDDMSQE
+14 
-22 DIINAIE
+22 
-29 NDILKKPEP
+29 KPE
-38 SFMERSKQAFK
+38 E
-49 TGLEQIPESIAGIE
+49 
-63 LGGRAALGQ
+63 
-72 KAEASKQ
+72 
-79 AAAIRAEE
+79 
-87 QQQKPIQAITYE
+87 
-99 ELEQTYGKD
+99 
-108 GAIEVL
+108 
-114 KKLPAYV
+114 
-121 SEQILSNAP
+121 
-130 SMAVPLAAA
+130 
-139 AAVTPF
+139 
-145 TSPVGGLLAGIGTYG
+145 
-160 TQQFGQ
+160 
-166 FMRRQAKEG
+166 
-175 ATGETLEPG
+175 
-184 KAAATAAVTAP
+184 
-195 IGFFADKFLAGLGKF
+195 
-210 PPKILGSEALAELA
+210 
-224 KRAGQSLPGRITT
+224 
-237 GATLGVIAEAP
+237 
-248 TEVLEQMA
+248 
-256 ERWQAGLPLDTEDAY
+256 
-271 KEYKEAFAGAATV
+271 
-284 GGVGGAAA
+284 
-292 RGLAGKPVVQKPTDE
+292 
-307 LKDES
+307 ES

-317 PMDTLPLPIFSAPPQ
+317 PMETLPLPIFSAPPQ

-339 LALRE
+339 LAMRE
-344 EAIQTDQENRLAQ
+344 EAIQADEQRRLAQ

-375 QGFGSPAGANLQMM
+375 QGFATPAGGNLQMM
-389 GRVRADEQA
+389 GQVRADERA
-398 AIKQQQREEI
+398 AVKQQQRDQ
-408 AVEKARQKQ
+408 AAAEKARLKQ
-417 IQNQIKQIQNTT
+417 IQDQIKEINNTVY
-429 FSTDPVSNQIT
+429 STDPVANQIM

-445 DQIAEQQ
+445 DQFAEQQ
-452 PQPEIVEQAPPEI
+452 PQQEQQADVTPEV

-482 ATTNQQMLDATRQR
+482 ATTNQQMLDASRKR
-496 QAEEIKSVEVDK
+496 QADEIKAAETAK
-508 KKRIKEIEKTVFSS
+508 KKRIKEIESTVFSP
-522 DPLANELAKRKT
+522 DPLANELAKRKI
-534 LEQEGLVEP
+534 LEAEGLVEP
-543 IKEAPVVEEG
+543 AKEEDKPAEVLAEEG

-573 PIDQETKQEDQAI
+573 PIDQETKEEDRAI

-611 RRVLAGRLDPAEVS
+611 RRVLAGRLDQSEIS
-625 EFGDKNSPSDK
+625 EFGDKNSDADK
-636 KLMSNT
+636 KLISNT

-655 LNEFLPTE
+655 LNEFLPPD

-685 ATEYIRELLRSN
+685 ATEYIRNLLQTN
-697 QNMPFKSQQIIQ
+697 QNMPFQSQQIIQ

-718 LKLIDR
+718 LRLIDR

-739 DEQARIDQAAGETTT
+739 DEQARIDQAAGEAAT

-764 KETAGTEEVTGAAKE
+764 KETAGTKEVKGTSKE

-788 AETTAETTAEQPP
+788 AETTAGQPP

-811 KKGRNEQVVLAA
+811 KRGRNEQVVLAA

-885 DGTRVGLRM
+885 EGTRVGLRM

-948 RSFSVAQNIPG
+948 RSFSIAQNIPG

-982 FKRIKSL
+982 FKRVKSL

-1014 NPVESADEVLQVGRF
+1014 RPVESADEVLQVGRF
-1029 VLAKNVKFGDR
+1029 VLAKNVKFGETAD
-1040 AEYLYSTD
+1040 YLYSKD
-1048 KGGTTIAVSPEARR
+1048 AGAAPIAVSPEARR

-1075 GEWTVRNARNDAEK
+1075 GQWTIRNARNDAEK
-1089 HFAQKALKVVRAL
+1089 HFAQKALNVVRAL

-1110 FEVQGGKSRNDRLF
+1110 FEVQGGKSRNPGLY
-1124 QSNGVASFLFSK
+1124 QANGVTTFLFSK
-1136 KGDINSRVRIDLN
+1136 GDKNSRVRIDLN
-1149 GAPVLENQLGYPSG
+1149 GVPVLENQRGYPSG

-1175 AATRTQNRFL
+1175 SATRAQNRFL
-1185 SASHPAVKE
+1185 PASHPAVKE
-1194 LNNLFRTVVAEF
+1194 LRSLFNIVVSEF
-1206 NKQVKNKTLPDS
+1206 NKQVKNGTLPQS
-1218 MQKIYKRQTN
+1218 MQKIAKKQTN
-1228 NLQDPDELLA
+1228 NLDSPDELLA
-1238 WGLEDRDF
+1238 WGLEDSDF

-1256 DKTAFEKIV
+1256 EKTAFEKIV
-1265 DIVRRVLGISPDYE
+1265 EIVRRVLGISPEYE
-1279 SALDRLMK
+1279 SALDRLMR
-1287 TTNEILDIDVKDID
+1287 TTNSILDIDVQDID
-1301 TAMKAQGLN
+1301 TAMKAQGLK
-1310 LGKPAAPVQKPKPS
+1310 LGQPKAPAQPPKPRVQI
-1324 APFQESL
+1324 QESL
-1331 FKQEAN
+1331 FK
-1337 TPAFK
+1337 
-1342 RWFGDSKVV
+1342 G
-1351 DANGKPLVVYH
+1351 
-1362 GTSVRP
+1362 
-1368 DAGAVKGMGDI
+1368 AGA
-1379 MAFDRMFTTQFRAPS
+1379 
-1394 IDTVGSFFSTN
+1394 
-1405 PGEGGAQMYSGT
+1405 
-1417 GEGAAVYPV
+1417 
-1426 YLSIKDPY
+1426 
-1434 TTTFETMLRRARI
+1434 
-1447 MENGVDDGRKIGAK
+1447 
-1461 EVEALRKFLKEF
+1461 
-1473 GKDGIHIKADPK
+1473 
-1485 GGEFGNQDVWIAL
+1485 
-1498 EPEQI
+1498 
-1503 KSATG
+1503 
-1508 NRGVF
+1508 
-1513 DAENA
+1513 
-1518 DILSKGAGT
+1518 
-1527 NPTSVGQQAMEILS
+1527 PTSVGQQAMEILS
-1541 GMGRDVKPPEPGYAQ
+1541 GMGREVKPPEPGYKE
-1556 KIKQSWDNARDNP
+1556 KIKQSWDNAKDNP
-1569 KATAEAGRDGFRRFA
+1569 KATAEAARDGFRRFS

-1601 IRREVMDSM
+1601 IRREIMGSM

-1623 SLSQTFHSDAISN
+1623 SLSQTFHSDAIAN
-1636 LFLRMGNVKYN
+1636 LFLRMGDIKYN
-1647 KELHKWEGVQD
+1647 KELHKWEGVED
-1658 KNNFISLSQ
+1658 KNNFITLSQ

-1677 LSKPQ
+1677 LDKAQ

-1694 RTRSLVEFNTNLDA
+1694 RTKSLVEFNTNLDA

-1732 SEKASSLR
+1732 SEKASSMK

-1747 MEPAEIQAGL
+1747 MDEADIQAGL
-1757 SQFEL
+1757 SQFQL
-1762 MPELNEAVDI
+1762 MPELNQAVEI

-1834 LKGSD
+1834 LKGSA

-1849 VRWTQYAV
+1849 IRWTQYAV

-1870 TTAESVGLAKKVEGM
+1870 TTAESVGLARKVEGT
-1885 KDGDNVVRVWQDG
+1885 KDGDNVVRVWDGG
-1898 QENYYDMEDP
+1898 QEQYYDMEDP
-1908 MFMQAFQGLESVSIP
+1908 MFMEAFQGLESVSIP

-1939 VLNPLFAVS
+1939 VLNPLFALS
-1948 QIPQDSFAAM
+1948 QVPQDSFAAM

-1972 FRAVKEFIQTLR
+1972 VRAVKEFIQTLR

-2024 LWGNVKD
+2024 LWGKVKD
-2031 KLSHFA
+2031 QLSHFA

-2047 TYNAALDQGL
+2047 TYTAALDQGL

-2073 RRGTSKMLNLAGQVI
+2073 RRGTSKMLNFAGQVI

-2146 LRKPTPTRDR
+2146 MSKPTPTRDR

-2169 RADMYALPKVVAE
+2169 RADLYALPKVVAE
-2182 HTYMMLTDKGF
+2182 HTYMILTDKGY

-2215 PVPQAVKPIA
+2215 PVPQAVKPLA

-2240 GMYQQKKEIER
+2240 GTYQKKKEIER
-2251 QFDDT
+2251 QFDDN
-2256 TSELAKVFGRSGLI
+2256 TSELAKVFGQSGLI
-2270 SPIAIDHLVRG
+2270 SPIAVDHLVRG
-2281 MFGSAGGLVLY
+2281 LFGSAGGLVLY
-2292 ATNPFLWN
+2292 ATNPFLWHV
-2300 ITSPNTP
+2300 TSPNTP
-2307 RPSISMKD
+2307 RPSVSMQD

-2325 FITKEYESGLKKDF
+2325 FVTKEYETGLKKDF

-2349 ASTLTDLKDRNPED
+2349 ANTLTDLKQRNPED

-2374 ARLGLAPTVNR
+2374 ARLGLSPIVNT

-2394 KSISTIANSSM
+2394 KSISTITNSTLP
-2405 SADEKEA
+2405 ADVKAA
-2412 RIKQLRATEDK
+2412 RIKQLRATEEN
-2423 MLQGINLKK
+2423 MLKNVDLKK
-2432 LREMAQI
+2432 LREMAKI